1 MKRLNVSD
9 LIDQTPIKHSIRE
22 TDTEYVEEV
31 ADGEFALDVERIVAD
46 VLNSG
51 ARVAPDLRIDDRD
64 LKEFPNFYE
73 WCFSKDGGN
82 QAPFAKQLAL
92 ATHLMAEWCPRCSH
106 KAFRN
111 IHKIPVNFPAKDF
124 PDKVQFL
131 YHGVCPKCG
140 ARKSELVKSGELN
153 AYVELDV
160 CAGQRCITG
169 DSLVLTSTGYKRIK
183 DLLPNADYGYTDK
196 LSLVHN
202 GKELTYMTKFFR
214 AKAEPLYKVT
224 LRSGLTIIGTKDHPV
239 KTNEGFIKLP
249 DLLGKCVETPIG
261 TNIYGSNVLS
271 NEQLVEYLDYDYIP
285 DCILQA
291 TKDVQLTFL
300 RMIGVEIG
308 KVFRIRNPKMLGDVA
323 LLLRNMGYETT
334 VRSTTMKVSET
345 VYKQTYKYDRCVFVD
360 PYAEEETFDIRVPN
374 GSTFIANGILNHNSG
389 KSAFFNLLVPYLTH
403 KWVKVEKPVET
414 LGLMSSSI
422 LIGTCTAL
430 TWAKAQELLY
440 DPISNA
446 IENSKWFQQYF
457 QLLDDYE
464 ERTGIELYK
473 FKDTFLSFNHKNL
486 ILNTSGPNKRTLR
499 GATRWMCIAE
509 GERVNTQRGLIPI
522 ENVSI
527 GDTVYRGSSSRVVTN
542 KVFTGKKD
550 TVKLTTSNGLTLR
563 LTNDHKVL
571 VLKNGIRTWVKA
583 EDSLGLPIAVT
594 LGSYKNVEPYQFNFV
609 KPSQSNRQELAIQY
623 MIDNPTFQLTDIE
636 NFLGSQ
642 FPGLTAITSKL
653 RKANLLDRK
662 RGLGNYMT
670 YWLLNRDKHTLLQAS
685 GTLRESKQK
694 QNRLSCTIPTK
705 SSYKLGYIIG
715 ALIADGSYN
724 SDVEFSYNTSSQDK
738 LELFLK
744 FFEQLFNV
752 RPNYSNYYLESGTKM
767 YKVHI
772 GVKPIKEFFRHI
784 GLAPAVADTKS
795 IPQFLFES
803 DIKTIRGLLKGL
815 LLHDG
820 MLKHNYIC
828 YSTKSEALANDVL
841 SLLICLGFHTNL
853 VYQDGIHYV
862 EIRNSKDFLKW
873 SKLTASFDKQ
883 KKTTV
888 FNSIKDRKPNYSRE
902 YLLDII
908 PDLFHWSG
916 KYSMFNRPDLITND
930 SAEYVQ
936 YLAKDDLR
944 WLKVTNIEPSS
955 NSNVYDIEVDHK
967 DHTFSVNNI
976 CVHNCII
983 DEIGWFPHGDDN
995 DERERASANEVYV
1008 SLDRSLKTV
1017 RKSTMKLLKEGYD
1030 NIPLA
1035 YGCGIS
1041 SPSSYND
1048 KIMELVRN
1056 FKGSKE
1062 VLVHQAPTWE
1072 MNPLFTKDDFAK
1084 EYQDDPIKAER
1095 DFGANPPMAE
1105 NAWISDVKSLDHL
1118 LVNRWVIDY
1127 QYDHFTNRSGV
1138 DMVFG
1143 KLRSTKAPPTC
1154 PPTVLTIDAGYSNN
1168 SFALAITANDGRG
1181 ANVLAVAEIAPKKGI
1196 TVINYTRT
1204 VKQLLYPLIKAFNVQ
1219 AVGADRWNSLKL
1231 LQDIEEDCHVQTFQY
1246 SLKPTD
1252 FDLVYDYLMED
1263 LPAIK
1268 LPRPEMDLGQI
1279 FVTSDYPH
1287 GFKYKPNSHLYH
1299 QFSTVNVDGRGSVEK
1314 GNGYTDDIL
1323 RAVALGIRTCVLED
1337 TIKKFNLR
1345 GATKQT
1351 KYAIGARSGS
1361 AQATSSSTIG
1371 SKTGSSGGGSFGS
1384 RG

>member
-31 ADGEFALDVERIVAD
+31 ADGEFALDMERIVAD

-92 ATHLMAEWCPRCSH
+92 ATHLMAEYCPRCSH

-169 DSLVLTSTGYKRIK
+169 DSLVLTNIGYRRIK
-183 DLLPNADYGYTDK
+183 DMLPGADYGYTHK

-202 GKELTYMTKFFR
+202 GKALTYMTKFFR

-239 KTNEGFIKLP
+239 KTSEGFIKLP
-249 DLLGKCVETPIG
+249 DLLGKNVETPIG
-261 TNIYGSNVLS
+261 TNVYGSNVLT

-291 TKDVQLTFL
+291 TKEVQLTFL
-300 RMIGVEIG
+300 RMIGVDFG
-308 KVFRIRNPKMLGDVA
+308 NVFRIRNPKMLNDVA

-499 GATRWMCIAE
+499 GATRWI
-509 GERVNTQRGLIPI
+509 
-522 ENVSI
+522 
-527 GDTVYRGSSSRVVTN
+527 
-542 KVFTGKKD
+542 
-550 TVKLTTSNGLTLR
+550 
-563 LTNDHKVL
+563 
-571 VLKNGIRTWVKA
+571 
-583 EDSLGLPIAVT
+583 
-594 LGSYKNVEPYQFNFV
+594 
-609 KPSQSNRQELAIQY
+609 
-623 MIDNPTFQLTDIE
+623 
-636 NFLGSQ
+636 
-642 FPGLTAITSKL
+642 
-653 RKANLLDRK
+653 
-662 RGLGNYMT
+662 
-670 YWLLNRDKHTLLQAS
+670 
-685 GTLRESKQK
+685 
-694 QNRLSCTIPTK
+694 
-705 SSYKLGYIIG
+705 
-715 ALIADGSYN
+715 
-724 SDVEFSYNTSSQDK
+724 
-738 LELFLK
+738 
-744 FFEQLFNV
+744 
-752 RPNYSNYYLESGTKM
+752 
-767 YKVHI
+767 
-772 GVKPIKEFFRHI
+772 
-784 GLAPAVADTKS
+784 
-795 IPQFLFES
+795 
-803 DIKTIRGLLKGL
+803 
-815 LLHDG
+815 
-820 MLKHNYIC
+820 
-828 YSTKSEALANDVL
+828 
-841 SLLICLGFHTNL
+841 
-853 VYQDGIHYV
+853 
-862 EIRNSKDFLKW
+862 
-873 SKLTASFDKQ
+873 
-883 KKTTV
+883 
-888 FNSIKDRKPNYSRE
+888 
-902 YLLDII
+902 
-908 PDLFHWSG
+908 
-916 KYSMFNRPDLITND
+916 
-930 SAEYVQ
+930 
-936 YLAKDDLR
+936 
-944 WLKVTNIEPSS
+944 
-955 NSNVYDIEVDHK
+955 
-967 DHTFSVNNI
+967 SV
-976 CVHNCII
+976 I

-1030 NIPLA
+1030 SIPLA

-1118 LVNRWVIDY
+1118 MVNRWVIDY

-1337 TIKKFNLR
+1337 TIKKFNLK

-1351 KYAIGARSGS
+1351 RYAIGARSGS

>member
-31 ADGEFALDVERIVAD
+31 ADGEFALDMERIVAD

-169 DSLVLTSTGYKRIK
+169 DSLVLTATGYKRIK
-183 DLLPNADYGYTDK
+183 DLLPGADYGYTDK

-202 GKELTYMTKFFR
+202 GKALTYMTKFFR

-239 KTNEGFIKLP
+239 KTSEGFIKLP
-249 DLLGKCVETPIG
+249 DLLGKYVETPIG
-261 TNIYGSNVLS
+261 TDVYGSNVLS

-308 KVFRIRNPKMLGDVA
+308 KVFRIRNHKMLNDVA

-345 VYKQTYKYDRCVFVD
+345 IYKQTYKYDRCVFVD
-360 PYAEEETFDIRVPN
+360 PYAEEETYDIRVPN

-499 GATRWMCIAE
+499 GATRWI
-509 GERVNTQRGLIPI
+509 
-522 ENVSI
+522 
-527 GDTVYRGSSSRVVTN
+527 
-542 KVFTGKKD
+542 
-550 TVKLTTSNGLTLR
+550 
-563 LTNDHKVL
+563 
-571 VLKNGIRTWVKA
+571 
-583 EDSLGLPIAVT
+583 
-594 LGSYKNVEPYQFNFV
+594 
-609 KPSQSNRQELAIQY
+609 
-623 MIDNPTFQLTDIE
+623 
-636 NFLGSQ
+636 
-642 FPGLTAITSKL
+642 
-653 RKANLLDRK
+653 
-662 RGLGNYMT
+662 
-670 YWLLNRDKHTLLQAS
+670 
-685 GTLRESKQK
+685 
-694 QNRLSCTIPTK
+694 
-705 SSYKLGYIIG
+705 
-715 ALIADGSYN
+715 
-724 SDVEFSYNTSSQDK
+724 
-738 LELFLK
+738 
-744 FFEQLFNV
+744 
-752 RPNYSNYYLESGTKM
+752 
-767 YKVHI
+767 
-772 GVKPIKEFFRHI
+772 
-784 GLAPAVADTKS
+784 
-795 IPQFLFES
+795 
-803 DIKTIRGLLKGL
+803 
-815 LLHDG
+815 
-820 MLKHNYIC
+820 
-828 YSTKSEALANDVL
+828 
-841 SLLICLGFHTNL
+841 
-853 VYQDGIHYV
+853 
-862 EIRNSKDFLKW
+862 
-873 SKLTASFDKQ
+873 
-883 KKTTV
+883 
-888 FNSIKDRKPNYSRE
+888 
-902 YLLDII
+902 
-908 PDLFHWSG
+908 
-916 KYSMFNRPDLITND
+916 
-930 SAEYVQ
+930 
-936 YLAKDDLR
+936 
-944 WLKVTNIEPSS
+944 
-955 NSNVYDIEVDHK
+955 
-967 DHTFSVNNI
+967 SV
-976 CVHNCII
+976 I

-1072 MNPLFTKDDFAK
+1072 MNPLFTKEDFAK

-1337 TIKKFNLR
+1337 TIKKFNLK

-1351 KYAIGARSGS
+1351 RYAIGARSGS

>member
-1 MKRLNVSD
+1 
-9 LIDQTPIKHSIRE
+9 
-22 TDTEYVEEV
+22 
-31 ADGEFALDVERIVAD
+31 
-46 VLNSG
+46 
-51 ARVAPDLRIDDRD
+51 
-64 LKEFPNFYE
+64 
-73 WCFSKDGGN
+73 
-82 QAPFAKQLAL
+82 
-92 ATHLMAEWCPRCSH
+92 MA
-106 KAFRN
+106 
-111 IHKIPVNFPAKDF
+111 FPAKDF

-131 YHGVCPKCG
+131 HYGVCPNCG
-140 ARKSELVKSGELN
+140 ARKSELVASGELN

-160 CAGQRCITG
+160 CAGQR
-169 DSLVLTSTGYKRIK
+169 
-183 DLLPNADYGYTDK
+183 
-196 LSLVHN
+196 
-202 GKELTYMTKFFR
+202 
-214 AKAEPLYKVT
+214 
-224 LRSGLTIIGTKDHPV
+224 
-239 KTNEGFIKLP
+239 
-249 DLLGKCVETPIG
+249 
-261 TNIYGSNVLS
+261 
-271 NEQLVEYLDYDYIP
+271 
-285 DCILQA
+285 
-291 TKDVQLTFL
+291 
-300 RMIGVEIG
+300 
-308 KVFRIRNPKMLGDVA
+308 
-323 LLLRNMGYETT
+323 
-334 VRSTTMKVSET
+334 
-345 VYKQTYKYDRCVFVD
+345 
-360 PYAEEETFDIRVPN
+360 
-374 GSTFIANGILNHNSG
+374 SG

-403 KWVKVEKPVET
+403 KWLKVEKPVET

-440 DPISNA
+440 EPISNA
-446 IENSKWFQQYF
+446 IENSRWFQQYF

-473 FKDTFLSFNHKNL
+473 FKDTFLSFSHKNL

-499 GATRWMCIAE
+499 GSTRW
-509 GERVNTQRGLIPI
+509 L
-522 ENVSI
+522 SI
-527 GDTVYRGSSSRVVTN
+527 T
-542 KVFTGKKD
+542 
-550 TVKLTTSNGLTLR
+550 
-563 LTNDHKVL
+563 
-571 VLKNGIRTWVKA
+571 
-583 EDSLGLPIAVT
+583 
-594 LGSYKNVEPYQFNFV
+594 
-609 KPSQSNRQELAIQY
+609 
-623 MIDNPTFQLTDIE
+623 
-636 NFLGSQ
+636 
-642 FPGLTAITSKL
+642 
-653 RKANLLDRK
+653 
-662 RGLGNYMT
+662 
-670 YWLLNRDKHTLLQAS
+670 
-685 GTLRESKQK
+685 
-694 QNRLSCTIPTK
+694 
-705 SSYKLGYIIG
+705 
-715 ALIADGSYN
+715 
-724 SDVEFSYNTSSQDK
+724 
-738 LELFLK
+738 
-744 FFEQLFNV
+744 
-752 RPNYSNYYLESGTKM
+752 
-767 YKVHI
+767 
-772 GVKPIKEFFRHI
+772 
-784 GLAPAVADTKS
+784 
-795 IPQFLFES
+795 
-803 DIKTIRGLLKGL
+803 
-815 LLHDG
+815 
-820 MLKHNYIC
+820 
-828 YSTKSEALANDVL
+828 
-841 SLLICLGFHTNL
+841 
-853 VYQDGIHYV
+853 
-862 EIRNSKDFLKW
+862 
-873 SKLTASFDKQ
+873 
-883 KKTTV
+883 
-888 FNSIKDRKPNYSRE
+888 
-902 YLLDII
+902 
-908 PDLFHWSG
+908 
-916 KYSMFNRPDLITND
+916 
-930 SAEYVQ
+930 
-936 YLAKDDLR
+936 
-944 WLKVTNIEPSS
+944 
-955 NSNVYDIEVDHK
+955 
-967 DHTFSVNNI
+967 
-976 CVHNCII
+976 

-1017 RKSTMKLLKEGYD
+1017 RKTGLKLLQSGYD

-1035 YGCGIS
+1035 YGCSIS

-1072 MNPLFTKDDFAK
+1072 MNPLFTKEDFAK

-1231 LQDIEEDCHVQTFQY
+1231 LQDIEEDCGVQTFQY

-1351 KYAIGARSGS
+1351 RYAIGARSGS

-1371 SKTGSSGGGSFGS
+1371 SKTSSSGSGSFGS

>member
-31 ADGEFALDVERIVAD
+31 ADGEFALDMERIVAD

-169 DSLVLTSTGYKRIK
+169 DSLVLTATGYKRIK
-183 DLLPNADYGYTDK
+183 DLLPGADYGYTDK

-202 GKELTYMTKFFR
+202 GKALTYMTKFFR

-239 KTNEGFIKLP
+239 KTSEGFIKLP
-249 DLLGKCVETPIG
+249 DLLGKYVETPIG
-261 TNIYGSNVLS
+261 TDVYGSNVLS

-308 KVFRIRNPKMLGDVA
+308 KVFRIRNHKMLNDVA

-345 VYKQTYKYDRCVFVD
+345 IYKQTYKYDRCVFVD
-360 PYAEEETFDIRVPN
+360 PYAEEETYDIRVPN

-499 GATRWMCIAE
+499 GATRWI
-509 GERVNTQRGLIPI
+509 
-522 ENVSI
+522 
-527 GDTVYRGSSSRVVTN
+527 
-542 KVFTGKKD
+542 
-550 TVKLTTSNGLTLR
+550 
-563 LTNDHKVL
+563 
-571 VLKNGIRTWVKA
+571 
-583 EDSLGLPIAVT
+583 
-594 LGSYKNVEPYQFNFV
+594 
-609 KPSQSNRQELAIQY
+609 
-623 MIDNPTFQLTDIE
+623 
-636 NFLGSQ
+636 
-642 FPGLTAITSKL
+642 
-653 RKANLLDRK
+653 
-662 RGLGNYMT
+662 
-670 YWLLNRDKHTLLQAS
+670 
-685 GTLRESKQK
+685 
-694 QNRLSCTIPTK
+694 
-705 SSYKLGYIIG
+705 
-715 ALIADGSYN
+715 
-724 SDVEFSYNTSSQDK
+724 
-738 LELFLK
+738 
-744 FFEQLFNV
+744 
-752 RPNYSNYYLESGTKM
+752 
-767 YKVHI
+767 
-772 GVKPIKEFFRHI
+772 
-784 GLAPAVADTKS
+784 
-795 IPQFLFES
+795 
-803 DIKTIRGLLKGL
+803 
-815 LLHDG
+815 
-820 MLKHNYIC
+820 
-828 YSTKSEALANDVL
+828 
-841 SLLICLGFHTNL
+841 
-853 VYQDGIHYV
+853 
-862 EIRNSKDFLKW
+862 
-873 SKLTASFDKQ
+873 
-883 KKTTV
+883 
-888 FNSIKDRKPNYSRE
+888 
-902 YLLDII
+902 
-908 PDLFHWSG
+908 
-916 KYSMFNRPDLITND
+916 
-930 SAEYVQ
+930 
-936 YLAKDDLR
+936 
-944 WLKVTNIEPSS
+944 
-955 NSNVYDIEVDHK
+955 
-967 DHTFSVNNI
+967 SV
-976 CVHNCII
+976 I

-1268 LPRPEMDLGQI
+1268 LPRPEMELGQI

-1337 TIKKFNLR
+1337 TIKKFNLK

-1351 KYAIGARSGS
+1351 RYAIGARSGS

>member
-22 TDTEYVEEV
+22 TDTEYVEEIS
-31 ADGEFALDVERIVAD
+31 DGEFALDMERIVAD

-92 ATHLMAEWCPRCSH
+92 ATHLMAEYCPRCSH

-160 CAGQRCITG
+160 CAGQR
-169 DSLVLTSTGYKRIK
+169 
-183 DLLPNADYGYTDK
+183 
-196 LSLVHN
+196 
-202 GKELTYMTKFFR
+202 
-214 AKAEPLYKVT
+214 
-224 LRSGLTIIGTKDHPV
+224 
-239 KTNEGFIKLP
+239 
-249 DLLGKCVETPIG
+249 
-261 TNIYGSNVLS
+261 
-271 NEQLVEYLDYDYIP
+271 
-285 DCILQA
+285 
-291 TKDVQLTFL
+291 
-300 RMIGVEIG
+300 
-308 KVFRIRNPKMLGDVA
+308 
-323 LLLRNMGYETT
+323 
-334 VRSTTMKVSET
+334 
-345 VYKQTYKYDRCVFVD
+345 
-360 PYAEEETFDIRVPN
+360 
-374 GSTFIANGILNHNSG
+374 SG

-499 GATRWMCIAE
+499 GSTRWLCIAE

-550 TVKLTTSNGLTLR
+550 TVKLTTSNGLTIN
-563 LTNDHKVL
+563 LTSDHRVL
-571 VLKNGIRTWVKA
+571 VLKNGKRTWVKA
-583 EDSLGLPIAVT
+583 EDSLGLPVAIS
-594 LGSYKNVEPYQFNFV
+594 LGTYKDVAPYQFNFV
-609 KPSQSNRQELAIQY
+609 KPDQNNRQELAIY
-623 MIDNPTFQLTDIE
+623 MIDNQTFQLADIE

-694 QNRLSCTIPTK
+694 QRRLSCTIPTK
-705 SSYKLGYIIG
+705 SSYKLGYVIG

-738 LELFLK
+738 VELFLK
-744 FFEQLFNV
+744 FFEELFNV
-752 RPNYSNYYLESGTKM
+752 RPNYSNYYLESGVKM

-772 GVKPIKEFFRHI
+772 GVKPIKDFFRHI
-784 GLAPAVADTKS
+784 GLSPAVANTKF
-795 IPQFLFES
+795 IPQFLFET
-803 DIKTIRGLLKGL
+803 DIKSIRGLLKGL
-815 LLHDG
+815 FLHDG
-820 MLKHNYIC
+820 MIKHNYIS
-828 YSTKSEALANDVL
+828 YSTKSEVLANDVL
-841 SLLICLGFHTNL
+841 SLLTCLGFHTNL
-853 VYQDGIHYV
+853 VQDDDDLYYV

-888 FNSIKDRKPNYSRE
+888 FNSIKDKKPNYSRE

-916 KYSMFNRPDLITND
+916 KYSMFNRPDLIANEHAD
-930 SAEYVQ
+930 YVQ

-944 WLKVTNIEPSS
+944 WLKVTSIEPSS
-955 NSNVYDIEVDHK
+955 NTNVYDIEVDHK

-983 DEIGWFPHGDDN
+983 DEIGWFPHGDDS

-1351 KYAIGARSGS
+1351 RYAIGARSGS

>member
-31 ADGEFALDVERIVAD
+31 AEGEYALDMERIVAD

-92 ATHLMAEWCPRCSH
+92 ATHLMAEYCPRCSH

-169 DSLVLTSTGYKRIK
+169 DSLVLTATGYKRIR
-183 DLLPNADYGYTDK
+183 DMLPGADYGYTHK

-202 GKELTYMTKFFR
+202 GTALTYMTKFFR
-214 AKAEPLYKVT
+214 AKAEPLYKIT

-239 KTNEGFIKLP
+239 KTSEGFIKLP
-249 DLLGKCVETPIG
+249 DLLGKSVETPIG
-261 TNIYGSNVLS
+261 TNVYGHNVLT
-271 NEQLVEYLDYDYIP
+271 NEQLVEYLDYEYIP

-291 TKDVQLTFL
+291 TKEVQLTFL
-300 RMIGVEIG
+300 RMIGVEFG
-308 KVFRIRNPKMLGDVA
+308 KVFRIRNPKMLNDVA

-360 PYAEEETFDIRVPN
+360 PYAEEETYDIRVPN

-499 GATRWMCIAE
+499 GATRW
-509 GERVNTQRGLIPI
+509 
-522 ENVSI
+522 VS
-527 GDTVYRGSSSRVVTN
+527 
-542 KVFTGKKD
+542 
-550 TVKLTTSNGLTLR
+550 
-563 LTNDHKVL
+563 
-571 VLKNGIRTWVKA
+571 
-583 EDSLGLPIAVT
+583 
-594 LGSYKNVEPYQFNFV
+594 
-609 KPSQSNRQELAIQY
+609 
-623 MIDNPTFQLTDIE
+623 
-636 NFLGSQ
+636 
-642 FPGLTAITSKL
+642 
-653 RKANLLDRK
+653 
-662 RGLGNYMT
+662 
-670 YWLLNRDKHTLLQAS
+670 
-685 GTLRESKQK
+685 
-694 QNRLSCTIPTK
+694 
-705 SSYKLGYIIG
+705 
-715 ALIADGSYN
+715 
-724 SDVEFSYNTSSQDK
+724 
-738 LELFLK
+738 
-744 FFEQLFNV
+744 
-752 RPNYSNYYLESGTKM
+752 
-767 YKVHI
+767 
-772 GVKPIKEFFRHI
+772 
-784 GLAPAVADTKS
+784 
-795 IPQFLFES
+795 
-803 DIKTIRGLLKGL
+803 
-815 LLHDG
+815 
-820 MLKHNYIC
+820 
-828 YSTKSEALANDVL
+828 
-841 SLLICLGFHTNL
+841 
-853 VYQDGIHYV
+853 
-862 EIRNSKDFLKW
+862 
-873 SKLTASFDKQ
+873 
-883 KKTTV
+883 
-888 FNSIKDRKPNYSRE
+888 
-902 YLLDII
+902 
-908 PDLFHWSG
+908 
-916 KYSMFNRPDLITND
+916 
-930 SAEYVQ
+930 
-936 YLAKDDLR
+936 
-944 WLKVTNIEPSS
+944 
-955 NSNVYDIEVDHK
+955 
-967 DHTFSVNNI
+967 
-976 CVHNCII
+976 II

-1337 TIKKFNLR
+1337 TIKKYNLK

-1351 KYAIGARSGS
+1351 RYAIGARSGS

-1371 SKTGSSGGGSFGS
+1371 SKTSSSGSGSFGS

>member
-31 ADGEFALDVERIVAD
+31 AEGEYALDMERIVAD

-92 ATHLMAEWCPRCSH
+92 ATHLMAEYCPRCSH

-160 CAGQRCITG
+160 CAGQR
-169 DSLVLTSTGYKRIK
+169 
-183 DLLPNADYGYTDK
+183 
-196 LSLVHN
+196 
-202 GKELTYMTKFFR
+202 
-214 AKAEPLYKVT
+214 
-224 LRSGLTIIGTKDHPV
+224 
-239 KTNEGFIKLP
+239 
-249 DLLGKCVETPIG
+249 
-261 TNIYGSNVLS
+261 
-271 NEQLVEYLDYDYIP
+271 
-285 DCILQA
+285 
-291 TKDVQLTFL
+291 
-300 RMIGVEIG
+300 
-308 KVFRIRNPKMLGDVA
+308 
-323 LLLRNMGYETT
+323 
-334 VRSTTMKVSET
+334 
-345 VYKQTYKYDRCVFVD
+345 
-360 PYAEEETFDIRVPN
+360 
-374 GSTFIANGILNHNSG
+374 SG

-499 GATRWMCIAE
+499 GATRWI
-509 GERVNTQRGLIPI
+509 
-522 ENVSI
+522 
-527 GDTVYRGSSSRVVTN
+527 
-542 KVFTGKKD
+542 
-550 TVKLTTSNGLTLR
+550 
-563 LTNDHKVL
+563 
-571 VLKNGIRTWVKA
+571 
-583 EDSLGLPIAVT
+583 
-594 LGSYKNVEPYQFNFV
+594 
-609 KPSQSNRQELAIQY
+609 
-623 MIDNPTFQLTDIE
+623 
-636 NFLGSQ
+636 
-642 FPGLTAITSKL
+642 
-653 RKANLLDRK
+653 
-662 RGLGNYMT
+662 
-670 YWLLNRDKHTLLQAS
+670 
-685 GTLRESKQK
+685 
-694 QNRLSCTIPTK
+694 
-705 SSYKLGYIIG
+705 
-715 ALIADGSYN
+715 
-724 SDVEFSYNTSSQDK
+724 
-738 LELFLK
+738 
-744 FFEQLFNV
+744 
-752 RPNYSNYYLESGTKM
+752 
-767 YKVHI
+767 
-772 GVKPIKEFFRHI
+772 
-784 GLAPAVADTKS
+784 
-795 IPQFLFES
+795 
-803 DIKTIRGLLKGL
+803 
-815 LLHDG
+815 
-820 MLKHNYIC
+820 
-828 YSTKSEALANDVL
+828 
-841 SLLICLGFHTNL
+841 
-853 VYQDGIHYV
+853 
-862 EIRNSKDFLKW
+862 
-873 SKLTASFDKQ
+873 
-883 KKTTV
+883 
-888 FNSIKDRKPNYSRE
+888 
-902 YLLDII
+902 
-908 PDLFHWSG
+908 
-916 KYSMFNRPDLITND
+916 
-930 SAEYVQ
+930 
-936 YLAKDDLR
+936 
-944 WLKVTNIEPSS
+944 
-955 NSNVYDIEVDHK
+955 
-967 DHTFSVNNI
+967 SV
-976 CVHNCII
+976 I

-1030 NIPLA
+1030 SIPLA

-1072 MNPLFTKDDFAK
+1072 MNPLFTKEDFAK

-1337 TIKKFNLR
+1337 TIKKFNLK

-1351 KYAIGARSGS
+1351 RYAIGARSGS

>member
-31 ADGEFALDVERIVAD
+31 ADGEFALDMERIVAD

-92 ATHLMAEWCPRCSH
+92 ATHLMAEYCPRCSH

-169 DSLVLTSTGYKRIK
+169 DSLVLTATGYKRIK
-183 DLLPNADYGYTDK
+183 DLLPNADYGYTEK

-214 AKAEPLYKVT
+214 AKAEPLYKIT

-249 DLLGKCVETPIG
+249 DLLGKNVETPIG
-261 TNIYGSNVLS
+261 TNVYGSNVLT

-308 KVFRIRNPKMLGDVA
+308 NVFRIRNSKMLNDVA
-323 LLLRNMGYETT
+323 LLLHNMGYETT

-345 VYKQTYKYDRCVFVD
+345 IYKQTYKYDRCVFVD
-360 PYAEEETFDIRVPN
+360 PYAEEETYDIRVPN

-499 GATRWMCIAE
+499 GATRWI
-509 GERVNTQRGLIPI
+509 
-522 ENVSI
+522 
-527 GDTVYRGSSSRVVTN
+527 
-542 KVFTGKKD
+542 
-550 TVKLTTSNGLTLR
+550 
-563 LTNDHKVL
+563 
-571 VLKNGIRTWVKA
+571 
-583 EDSLGLPIAVT
+583 
-594 LGSYKNVEPYQFNFV
+594 
-609 KPSQSNRQELAIQY
+609 
-623 MIDNPTFQLTDIE
+623 
-636 NFLGSQ
+636 
-642 FPGLTAITSKL
+642 
-653 RKANLLDRK
+653 
-662 RGLGNYMT
+662 
-670 YWLLNRDKHTLLQAS
+670 
-685 GTLRESKQK
+685 
-694 QNRLSCTIPTK
+694 
-705 SSYKLGYIIG
+705 
-715 ALIADGSYN
+715 
-724 SDVEFSYNTSSQDK
+724 
-738 LELFLK
+738 
-744 FFEQLFNV
+744 
-752 RPNYSNYYLESGTKM
+752 
-767 YKVHI
+767 
-772 GVKPIKEFFRHI
+772 
-784 GLAPAVADTKS
+784 
-795 IPQFLFES
+795 
-803 DIKTIRGLLKGL
+803 
-815 LLHDG
+815 
-820 MLKHNYIC
+820 
-828 YSTKSEALANDVL
+828 
-841 SLLICLGFHTNL
+841 
-853 VYQDGIHYV
+853 
-862 EIRNSKDFLKW
+862 
-873 SKLTASFDKQ
+873 
-883 KKTTV
+883 
-888 FNSIKDRKPNYSRE
+888 
-902 YLLDII
+902 
-908 PDLFHWSG
+908 
-916 KYSMFNRPDLITND
+916 
-930 SAEYVQ
+930 
-936 YLAKDDLR
+936 
-944 WLKVTNIEPSS
+944 
-955 NSNVYDIEVDHK
+955 
-967 DHTFSVNNI
+967 SV
-976 CVHNCII
+976 I

-1030 NIPLA
+1030 SIPLA

-1337 TIKKFNLR
+1337 TIKKFNLK

-1351 KYAIGARSGS
+1351 RYAIGARSGS

>member
-31 ADGEFALDVERIVAD
+31 ADGEFALDMERIVAD

-92 ATHLMAEWCPRCSH
+92 ATHLLAEYCPRCSH

-111 IHKIPVNFPAKDF
+111 IHKIPVAFPAKDF

-131 YHGVCPKCG
+131 HYGVCPNCG
-140 ARKSELVKSGELN
+140 ARKSELVANGELN

-160 CAGQRCITG
+160 CAGQRCIIG
-169 DSLVLTSTGYKRIK
+169 DSLVLTNIGYRRIK
-183 DLLPNADYGYTDK
+183 DMLPGADYGYTHK

-202 GKELTYMTKFFR
+202 GKALTYMTKFFR
-214 AKAEPLYKVT
+214 AKAEPLYKIT

-239 KTNEGFIKLP
+239 KTSEGFIKLP
-249 DLLGKCVETPIG
+249 DLLGKNVETPIG
-261 TNIYGSNVLS
+261 TNVYGSNVLT

-291 TKDVQLTFL
+291 TKEVQLTFL
-300 RMIGVEIG
+300 RMIGVDFG
-308 KVFRIRNPKMLGDVA
+308 NVFRIRNPKMLNDVA

-403 KWVKVEKPVET
+403 KWLKVEKPVET

-440 DPISNA
+440 EPISNA
-446 IENSKWFQQYF
+446 IENSRWFQQYF

-473 FKDTFLSFNHKNL
+473 FKDTFLSFSHKNL

-499 GATRWMCIAE
+499 GSTRW
-509 GERVNTQRGLIPI
+509 L
-522 ENVSI
+522 SI
-527 GDTVYRGSSSRVVTN
+527 T
-542 KVFTGKKD
+542 
-550 TVKLTTSNGLTLR
+550 
-563 LTNDHKVL
+563 
-571 VLKNGIRTWVKA
+571 
-583 EDSLGLPIAVT
+583 
-594 LGSYKNVEPYQFNFV
+594 
-609 KPSQSNRQELAIQY
+609 
-623 MIDNPTFQLTDIE
+623 
-636 NFLGSQ
+636 
-642 FPGLTAITSKL
+642 
-653 RKANLLDRK
+653 
-662 RGLGNYMT
+662 
-670 YWLLNRDKHTLLQAS
+670 
-685 GTLRESKQK
+685 
-694 QNRLSCTIPTK
+694 
-705 SSYKLGYIIG
+705 
-715 ALIADGSYN
+715 
-724 SDVEFSYNTSSQDK
+724 
-738 LELFLK
+738 
-744 FFEQLFNV
+744 
-752 RPNYSNYYLESGTKM
+752 
-767 YKVHI
+767 
-772 GVKPIKEFFRHI
+772 
-784 GLAPAVADTKS
+784 
-795 IPQFLFES
+795 
-803 DIKTIRGLLKGL
+803 
-815 LLHDG
+815 
-820 MLKHNYIC
+820 
-828 YSTKSEALANDVL
+828 
-841 SLLICLGFHTNL
+841 
-853 VYQDGIHYV
+853 
-862 EIRNSKDFLKW
+862 
-873 SKLTASFDKQ
+873 
-883 KKTTV
+883 
-888 FNSIKDRKPNYSRE
+888 
-902 YLLDII
+902 
-908 PDLFHWSG
+908 
-916 KYSMFNRPDLITND
+916 
-930 SAEYVQ
+930 
-936 YLAKDDLR
+936 
-944 WLKVTNIEPSS
+944 
-955 NSNVYDIEVDHK
+955 
-967 DHTFSVNNI
+967 
-976 CVHNCII
+976 

-1017 RKSTMKLLKEGYD
+1017 RKTGLKLLQSGYD

-1035 YGCGIS
+1035 YGCSIS

-1072 MNPLFTKDDFAK
+1072 MNPLFTKEDFAK

-1337 TIKKFNLR
+1337 TIKKFNLK

-1351 KYAIGARSGS
+1351 RYAIGARSGS

>member
-31 ADGEFALDVERIVAD
+31 ADGEFALDMERIVAD

-92 ATHLMAEWCPRCSH
+92 ATHLMAEYCPRCSH

-160 CAGQRCITG
+160 CAGQR
-169 DSLVLTSTGYKRIK
+169 
-183 DLLPNADYGYTDK
+183 
-196 LSLVHN
+196 
-202 GKELTYMTKFFR
+202 
-214 AKAEPLYKVT
+214 
-224 LRSGLTIIGTKDHPV
+224 
-239 KTNEGFIKLP
+239 
-249 DLLGKCVETPIG
+249 
-261 TNIYGSNVLS
+261 
-271 NEQLVEYLDYDYIP
+271 
-285 DCILQA
+285 
-291 TKDVQLTFL
+291 
-300 RMIGVEIG
+300 
-308 KVFRIRNPKMLGDVA
+308 
-323 LLLRNMGYETT
+323 
-334 VRSTTMKVSET
+334 
-345 VYKQTYKYDRCVFVD
+345 
-360 PYAEEETFDIRVPN
+360 
-374 GSTFIANGILNHNSG
+374 SG

-499 GATRWMCIAE
+499 GATRWI
-509 GERVNTQRGLIPI
+509 
-522 ENVSI
+522 
-527 GDTVYRGSSSRVVTN
+527 
-542 KVFTGKKD
+542 
-550 TVKLTTSNGLTLR
+550 
-563 LTNDHKVL
+563 
-571 VLKNGIRTWVKA
+571 
-583 EDSLGLPIAVT
+583 
-594 LGSYKNVEPYQFNFV
+594 
-609 KPSQSNRQELAIQY
+609 
-623 MIDNPTFQLTDIE
+623 
-636 NFLGSQ
+636 
-642 FPGLTAITSKL
+642 
-653 RKANLLDRK
+653 
-662 RGLGNYMT
+662 
-670 YWLLNRDKHTLLQAS
+670 
-685 GTLRESKQK
+685 
-694 QNRLSCTIPTK
+694 
-705 SSYKLGYIIG
+705 
-715 ALIADGSYN
+715 
-724 SDVEFSYNTSSQDK
+724 
-738 LELFLK
+738 
-744 FFEQLFNV
+744 
-752 RPNYSNYYLESGTKM
+752 
-767 YKVHI
+767 
-772 GVKPIKEFFRHI
+772 
-784 GLAPAVADTKS
+784 
-795 IPQFLFES
+795 
-803 DIKTIRGLLKGL
+803 
-815 LLHDG
+815 
-820 MLKHNYIC
+820 
-828 YSTKSEALANDVL
+828 
-841 SLLICLGFHTNL
+841 
-853 VYQDGIHYV
+853 
-862 EIRNSKDFLKW
+862 
-873 SKLTASFDKQ
+873 
-883 KKTTV
+883 
-888 FNSIKDRKPNYSRE
+888 
-902 YLLDII
+902 
-908 PDLFHWSG
+908 
-916 KYSMFNRPDLITND
+916 
-930 SAEYVQ
+930 
-936 YLAKDDLR
+936 
-944 WLKVTNIEPSS
+944 
-955 NSNVYDIEVDHK
+955 
-967 DHTFSVNNI
+967 SV
-976 CVHNCII
+976 I

-1030 NIPLA
+1030 SIPLA

-1072 MNPLFTKDDFAK
+1072 MNPLFTKEDFAK

-1337 TIKKFNLR
+1337 TIKKFNLK

-1351 KYAIGARSGS
+1351 RYAIGARSGS

>member
-31 ADGEFALDVERIVAD
+31 ADGEFALDMERIVAD

-92 ATHLMAEWCPRCSH
+92 ATHLMAEYCPRCSH

-169 DSLVLTSTGYKRIK
+169 DSLVLTNIGYRRIK
-183 DLLPNADYGYTDK
+183 DMLPGADYGYTHK

-202 GKELTYMTKFFR
+202 GKALTYMTKFFR

-239 KTNEGFIKLP
+239 KTSEGFIKLP
-249 DLLGKCVETPIG
+249 DLLGKNVETPIG
-261 TNIYGSNVLS
+261 TNVYGSNVLT
-271 NEQLVEYLDYDYIP
+271 NEQLVEYLDYDHIP

-291 TKDVQLTFL
+291 TKEVQLTFL
-300 RMIGVEIG
+300 RMIGVDFG
-308 KVFRIRNPKMLGDVA
+308 NVFRIRNPKMLNDVA

-345 VYKQTYKYDRCVFVD
+345 IYKQTYKYDRCIFVD
-360 PYAEEETFDIRVPN
+360 PYVEEETFDIRVPN

-499 GATRWMCIAE
+499 GATRW
-509 GERVNTQRGLIPI
+509 
-522 ENVSI
+522 VS
-527 GDTVYRGSSSRVVTN
+527 
-542 KVFTGKKD
+542 
-550 TVKLTTSNGLTLR
+550 
-563 LTNDHKVL
+563 
-571 VLKNGIRTWVKA
+571 
-583 EDSLGLPIAVT
+583 
-594 LGSYKNVEPYQFNFV
+594 
-609 KPSQSNRQELAIQY
+609 
-623 MIDNPTFQLTDIE
+623 
-636 NFLGSQ
+636 
-642 FPGLTAITSKL
+642 
-653 RKANLLDRK
+653 
-662 RGLGNYMT
+662 
-670 YWLLNRDKHTLLQAS
+670 
-685 GTLRESKQK
+685 
-694 QNRLSCTIPTK
+694 
-705 SSYKLGYIIG
+705 
-715 ALIADGSYN
+715 
-724 SDVEFSYNTSSQDK
+724 
-738 LELFLK
+738 
-744 FFEQLFNV
+744 
-752 RPNYSNYYLESGTKM
+752 
-767 YKVHI
+767 
-772 GVKPIKEFFRHI
+772 
-784 GLAPAVADTKS
+784 
-795 IPQFLFES
+795 
-803 DIKTIRGLLKGL
+803 
-815 LLHDG
+815 
-820 MLKHNYIC
+820 
-828 YSTKSEALANDVL
+828 
-841 SLLICLGFHTNL
+841 
-853 VYQDGIHYV
+853 
-862 EIRNSKDFLKW
+862 
-873 SKLTASFDKQ
+873 
-883 KKTTV
+883 
-888 FNSIKDRKPNYSRE
+888 
-902 YLLDII
+902 
-908 PDLFHWSG
+908 
-916 KYSMFNRPDLITND
+916 
-930 SAEYVQ
+930 
-936 YLAKDDLR
+936 
-944 WLKVTNIEPSS
+944 
-955 NSNVYDIEVDHK
+955 
-967 DHTFSVNNI
+967 
-976 CVHNCII
+976 II

-1072 MNPLFTKDDFAK
+1072 MNPLFTKEDFAK

-1337 TIKKFNLR
+1337 TIKKFNLK

-1351 KYAIGARSGS
+1351 RYAIGARSGS

>member
-9 LIDQTPIKHSIRE
+9 LIDQTPIKHNIRE

-31 ADGEFALDVERIVAD
+31 ADGEYALDMERIVAD

-92 ATHLMAEWCPRCSH
+92 ATHLLAEYCPRCSH

-111 IHKIPVNFPAKDF
+111 IHKIPVAFPAKDF

-131 YHGVCPKCG
+131 HYGVCPNCG
-140 ARKSELVKSGELN
+140 ARKSELVANGELN

-183 DLLPNADYGYTDK
+183 NLYPNANYGYTNK
-196 LSLVHN
+196 LELVHN

-239 KTNEGFIKLP
+239 KTNEGFVKLP
-249 DLLGKCVETPIG
+249 DLLGKLVETPIG
-261 TNIYGSNVLS
+261 TNVYGSNVLT
-271 NEQLVEYLDYDYIP
+271 NEQLVEYLDYDHIP

-291 TKDVQLTFL
+291 TKEVQLTFL
-300 RMIGVEIG
+300 RMIGVDFG
-308 KVFRIRNPKMLGDVA
+308 NVFRIRNPKMLNDVA

-403 KWVKVEKPVET
+403 KWLKVEKPVET

-440 DPISNA
+440 EPISNA
-446 IENSKWFQQYF
+446 IENSRWFQQYF

-473 FKDTFLSFNHKNL
+473 FKDTFLSFSHKNL

-499 GATRWMCIAE
+499 GSTRW
-509 GERVNTQRGLIPI
+509 L
-522 ENVSI
+522 SI
-527 GDTVYRGSSSRVVTN
+527 T
-542 KVFTGKKD
+542 
-550 TVKLTTSNGLTLR
+550 
-563 LTNDHKVL
+563 
-571 VLKNGIRTWVKA
+571 
-583 EDSLGLPIAVT
+583 
-594 LGSYKNVEPYQFNFV
+594 
-609 KPSQSNRQELAIQY
+609 
-623 MIDNPTFQLTDIE
+623 
-636 NFLGSQ
+636 
-642 FPGLTAITSKL
+642 
-653 RKANLLDRK
+653 
-662 RGLGNYMT
+662 
-670 YWLLNRDKHTLLQAS
+670 
-685 GTLRESKQK
+685 
-694 QNRLSCTIPTK
+694 
-705 SSYKLGYIIG
+705 
-715 ALIADGSYN
+715 
-724 SDVEFSYNTSSQDK
+724 
-738 LELFLK
+738 
-744 FFEQLFNV
+744 
-752 RPNYSNYYLESGTKM
+752 
-767 YKVHI
+767 
-772 GVKPIKEFFRHI
+772 
-784 GLAPAVADTKS
+784 
-795 IPQFLFES
+795 
-803 DIKTIRGLLKGL
+803 
-815 LLHDG
+815 
-820 MLKHNYIC
+820 
-828 YSTKSEALANDVL
+828 
-841 SLLICLGFHTNL
+841 
-853 VYQDGIHYV
+853 
-862 EIRNSKDFLKW
+862 
-873 SKLTASFDKQ
+873 
-883 KKTTV
+883 
-888 FNSIKDRKPNYSRE
+888 
-902 YLLDII
+902 
-908 PDLFHWSG
+908 
-916 KYSMFNRPDLITND
+916 
-930 SAEYVQ
+930 
-936 YLAKDDLR
+936 
-944 WLKVTNIEPSS
+944 
-955 NSNVYDIEVDHK
+955 
-967 DHTFSVNNI
+967 
-976 CVHNCII
+976 

-1017 RKSTMKLLKEGYD
+1017 RKTGLKLLQSGYD

-1035 YGCGIS
+1035 YGCSIS

-1072 MNPLFTKDDFAK
+1072 MNPLFTKEDFAK

-1337 TIKKFNLR
+1337 TIKKFNLK

-1351 KYAIGARSGS
+1351 RYAIGARSGS

>member
-31 ADGEFALDVERIVAD
+31 ADGEFALDMERIVAD

-169 DSLVLTSTGYKRIK
+169 DSLVLTATGYKRIK
-183 DLLPNADYGYTDK
+183 DLLPGADYGYTDK

-202 GKELTYMTKFFR
+202 GKALTYMTKFFR

-239 KTNEGFIKLP
+239 KTSEGFIKLP
-249 DLLGKCVETPIG
+249 DLLGKSVETPIG
-261 TNIYGSNVLS
+261 TNVYGSNVLT

-291 TKDVQLTFL
+291 TKEVQLTFL

-308 KVFRIRNPKMLGDVA
+308 KVFRIRNHKMLNDVA

-334 VRSTTMKVSET
+334 IRSTTMRVSEV
-345 VYKQTYKYDRCVFVD
+345 VYKQTYKYDRCLFVE
-360 PYAEEETFDIRVPN
+360 PYAEEETYDIRVPN

-499 GATRWMCIAE
+499 GATRW
-509 GERVNTQRGLIPI
+509 
-522 ENVSI
+522 VS
-527 GDTVYRGSSSRVVTN
+527 
-542 KVFTGKKD
+542 
-550 TVKLTTSNGLTLR
+550 
-563 LTNDHKVL
+563 
-571 VLKNGIRTWVKA
+571 
-583 EDSLGLPIAVT
+583 
-594 LGSYKNVEPYQFNFV
+594 
-609 KPSQSNRQELAIQY
+609 
-623 MIDNPTFQLTDIE
+623 
-636 NFLGSQ
+636 
-642 FPGLTAITSKL
+642 
-653 RKANLLDRK
+653 
-662 RGLGNYMT
+662 
-670 YWLLNRDKHTLLQAS
+670 
-685 GTLRESKQK
+685 
-694 QNRLSCTIPTK
+694 
-705 SSYKLGYIIG
+705 
-715 ALIADGSYN
+715 
-724 SDVEFSYNTSSQDK
+724 
-738 LELFLK
+738 
-744 FFEQLFNV
+744 
-752 RPNYSNYYLESGTKM
+752 
-767 YKVHI
+767 
-772 GVKPIKEFFRHI
+772 
-784 GLAPAVADTKS
+784 
-795 IPQFLFES
+795 
-803 DIKTIRGLLKGL
+803 
-815 LLHDG
+815 
-820 MLKHNYIC
+820 
-828 YSTKSEALANDVL
+828 
-841 SLLICLGFHTNL
+841 
-853 VYQDGIHYV
+853 
-862 EIRNSKDFLKW
+862 
-873 SKLTASFDKQ
+873 
-883 KKTTV
+883 
-888 FNSIKDRKPNYSRE
+888 
-902 YLLDII
+902 
-908 PDLFHWSG
+908 
-916 KYSMFNRPDLITND
+916 
-930 SAEYVQ
+930 
-936 YLAKDDLR
+936 
-944 WLKVTNIEPSS
+944 
-955 NSNVYDIEVDHK
+955 
-967 DHTFSVNNI
+967 
-976 CVHNCII
+976 II

-1030 NIPLA
+1030 SIPLA

-1351 KYAIGARSGS
+1351 RYAIGARSGS

>member
-31 ADGEFALDVERIVAD
+31 AEGEYALDMERIVAD

-92 ATHLMAEWCPRCSH
+92 ATHLLAEYCPRCSH

-111 IHKIPVNFPAKDF
+111 IHKIPVAFPAKDF

-131 YHGVCPKCG
+131 HYGVCPNCG
-140 ARKSELVKSGELN
+140 ARKSELVANGELN

-169 DSLVLTSTGYKRIK
+169 DSLVLTATGYKRIK
-183 DLLPNADYGYTDK
+183 NLYPNADYGYTEK

-214 AKAEPLYKVT
+214 AKAEPLYKIT

-239 KTNEGFIKLP
+239 KTSEGFIKLP
-249 DLLGKCVETPIG
+249 DLLGKNVKTPIG
-261 TNIYGSNVLS
+261 TNVYGSNVLT
-271 NEQLVEYLDYDYIP
+271 NEQLVEYLDYDHIP

-291 TKDVQLTFL
+291 TKEVQLTFL
-300 RMIGVEIG
+300 RMIGVDFG
-308 KVFRIRNPKMLGDVA
+308 NVFRIRNPKMLNDVA

-403 KWVKVEKPVET
+403 KWLKVEKPVET

-440 DPISNA
+440 EPISNA
-446 IENSKWFQQYF
+446 IENSRWFQQYF

-473 FKDTFLSFNHKNL
+473 FKDTFLSFSHKNL

-499 GATRWMCIAE
+499 GSTRW
-509 GERVNTQRGLIPI
+509 L
-522 ENVSI
+522 SI
-527 GDTVYRGSSSRVVTN
+527 T
-542 KVFTGKKD
+542 
-550 TVKLTTSNGLTLR
+550 
-563 LTNDHKVL
+563 
-571 VLKNGIRTWVKA
+571 
-583 EDSLGLPIAVT
+583 
-594 LGSYKNVEPYQFNFV
+594 
-609 KPSQSNRQELAIQY
+609 
-623 MIDNPTFQLTDIE
+623 
-636 NFLGSQ
+636 
-642 FPGLTAITSKL
+642 
-653 RKANLLDRK
+653 
-662 RGLGNYMT
+662 
-670 YWLLNRDKHTLLQAS
+670 
-685 GTLRESKQK
+685 
-694 QNRLSCTIPTK
+694 
-705 SSYKLGYIIG
+705 
-715 ALIADGSYN
+715 
-724 SDVEFSYNTSSQDK
+724 
-738 LELFLK
+738 
-744 FFEQLFNV
+744 
-752 RPNYSNYYLESGTKM
+752 
-767 YKVHI
+767 
-772 GVKPIKEFFRHI
+772 
-784 GLAPAVADTKS
+784 
-795 IPQFLFES
+795 
-803 DIKTIRGLLKGL
+803 
-815 LLHDG
+815 
-820 MLKHNYIC
+820 
-828 YSTKSEALANDVL
+828 
-841 SLLICLGFHTNL
+841 
-853 VYQDGIHYV
+853 
-862 EIRNSKDFLKW
+862 
-873 SKLTASFDKQ
+873 
-883 KKTTV
+883 
-888 FNSIKDRKPNYSRE
+888 
-902 YLLDII
+902 
-908 PDLFHWSG
+908 
-916 KYSMFNRPDLITND
+916 
-930 SAEYVQ
+930 
-936 YLAKDDLR
+936 
-944 WLKVTNIEPSS
+944 
-955 NSNVYDIEVDHK
+955 
-967 DHTFSVNNI
+967 
-976 CVHNCII
+976 

-1017 RKSTMKLLKEGYD
+1017 RKTGLKLLQSGYD

-1035 YGCGIS
+1035 YGCSIS

-1072 MNPLFTKDDFAK
+1072 MNPLFTKEDFAK

-1337 TIKKFNLR
+1337 TIKKFNLK

-1351 KYAIGARSGS
+1351 RYAIGARSGS

>member
-31 ADGEFALDVERIVAD
+31 ADGEYALDMERIVAD

-92 ATHLMAEWCPRCSH
+92 ATHLMAEYCPRCSH

-169 DSLVLTSTGYKRIK
+169 DSLVLTNIGYRRIK
-183 DLLPNADYGYTDK
+183 DMLPGADYGYTHK

-202 GKELTYMTKFFR
+202 GKALTYMTKFFR

-239 KTNEGFIKLP
+239 KTSEGFIKLP
-249 DLLGKCVETPIG
+249 DLLGKNVETPIG
-261 TNIYGSNVLS
+261 TNVYGSNVLT
-271 NEQLVEYLDYDYIP
+271 NEQLVEYLDYDHIP

-291 TKDVQLTFL
+291 TKEVQLTFL
-300 RMIGVEIG
+300 RMIGVDFG
-308 KVFRIRNPKMLGDVA
+308 NVFRIRNPKMLNDVA

-345 VYKQTYKYDRCVFVD
+345 IYKQTYKYDRCIFVD
-360 PYAEEETFDIRVPN
+360 PYVEEETFDIRVPN

-499 GATRWMCIAE
+499 GATRW
-509 GERVNTQRGLIPI
+509 
-522 ENVSI
+522 VS
-527 GDTVYRGSSSRVVTN
+527 
-542 KVFTGKKD
+542 
-550 TVKLTTSNGLTLR
+550 
-563 LTNDHKVL
+563 
-571 VLKNGIRTWVKA
+571 
-583 EDSLGLPIAVT
+583 
-594 LGSYKNVEPYQFNFV
+594 
-609 KPSQSNRQELAIQY
+609 
-623 MIDNPTFQLTDIE
+623 
-636 NFLGSQ
+636 
-642 FPGLTAITSKL
+642 
-653 RKANLLDRK
+653 
-662 RGLGNYMT
+662 
-670 YWLLNRDKHTLLQAS
+670 
-685 GTLRESKQK
+685 
-694 QNRLSCTIPTK
+694 
-705 SSYKLGYIIG
+705 
-715 ALIADGSYN
+715 
-724 SDVEFSYNTSSQDK
+724 
-738 LELFLK
+738 
-744 FFEQLFNV
+744 
-752 RPNYSNYYLESGTKM
+752 
-767 YKVHI
+767 
-772 GVKPIKEFFRHI
+772 
-784 GLAPAVADTKS
+784 
-795 IPQFLFES
+795 
-803 DIKTIRGLLKGL
+803 
-815 LLHDG
+815 
-820 MLKHNYIC
+820 
-828 YSTKSEALANDVL
+828 
-841 SLLICLGFHTNL
+841 
-853 VYQDGIHYV
+853 
-862 EIRNSKDFLKW
+862 
-873 SKLTASFDKQ
+873 
-883 KKTTV
+883 
-888 FNSIKDRKPNYSRE
+888 
-902 YLLDII
+902 
-908 PDLFHWSG
+908 
-916 KYSMFNRPDLITND
+916 
-930 SAEYVQ
+930 
-936 YLAKDDLR
+936 
-944 WLKVTNIEPSS
+944 
-955 NSNVYDIEVDHK
+955 
-967 DHTFSVNNI
+967 
-976 CVHNCII
+976 II

-1072 MNPLFTKDDFAK
+1072 MNPLFTKEDFAK

-1337 TIKKFNLR
+1337 TIKKFNLK

-1351 KYAIGARSGS
+1351 RYAIGARSGS

>member
-31 ADGEFALDVERIVAD
+31 ADGEFALDMERIVAD

-92 ATHLMAEWCPRCSH
+92 ATHLMAEYCPRCSH

-169 DSLVLTSTGYKRIK
+169 DSLILTDIGYRRIK
-183 DLLPNADYGYTDK
+183 DMLPGADYGYTDK

-202 GKELTYMTKFFR
+202 GKALTYMTKFFR
-214 AKAEPLYKVT
+214 AKAEPLYKIT

-239 KTNEGFIKLP
+239 KTSEGFIKLP
-249 DLLGKCVETPIG
+249 DLLGKSVETPIG
-261 TNIYGSNVLS
+261 TNVYGSNVLS

-300 RMIGVEIG
+300 RMIGVKIG
-308 KVFRIRNPKMLGDVA
+308 EVFRIRNPKMLGDVA

-334 VRSTTMKVSET
+334 IRSTTMKVSET
-345 VYKQTYKYDRCVFVD
+345 VYKQTYKYDRCLFVE
-360 PYAEEETFDIRVPN
+360 PYAEEETYDIRVPN

-499 GATRWMCIAE
+499 GATRW
-509 GERVNTQRGLIPI
+509 
-522 ENVSI
+522 VS
-527 GDTVYRGSSSRVVTN
+527 
-542 KVFTGKKD
+542 
-550 TVKLTTSNGLTLR
+550 
-563 LTNDHKVL
+563 
-571 VLKNGIRTWVKA
+571 
-583 EDSLGLPIAVT
+583 
-594 LGSYKNVEPYQFNFV
+594 
-609 KPSQSNRQELAIQY
+609 
-623 MIDNPTFQLTDIE
+623 
-636 NFLGSQ
+636 
-642 FPGLTAITSKL
+642 
-653 RKANLLDRK
+653 
-662 RGLGNYMT
+662 
-670 YWLLNRDKHTLLQAS
+670 
-685 GTLRESKQK
+685 
-694 QNRLSCTIPTK
+694 
-705 SSYKLGYIIG
+705 
-715 ALIADGSYN
+715 
-724 SDVEFSYNTSSQDK
+724 
-738 LELFLK
+738 
-744 FFEQLFNV
+744 
-752 RPNYSNYYLESGTKM
+752 
-767 YKVHI
+767 
-772 GVKPIKEFFRHI
+772 
-784 GLAPAVADTKS
+784 
-795 IPQFLFES
+795 
-803 DIKTIRGLLKGL
+803 
-815 LLHDG
+815 
-820 MLKHNYIC
+820 
-828 YSTKSEALANDVL
+828 
-841 SLLICLGFHTNL
+841 
-853 VYQDGIHYV
+853 
-862 EIRNSKDFLKW
+862 
-873 SKLTASFDKQ
+873 
-883 KKTTV
+883 
-888 FNSIKDRKPNYSRE
+888 
-902 YLLDII
+902 
-908 PDLFHWSG
+908 
-916 KYSMFNRPDLITND
+916 
-930 SAEYVQ
+930 
-936 YLAKDDLR
+936 
-944 WLKVTNIEPSS
+944 
-955 NSNVYDIEVDHK
+955 
-967 DHTFSVNNI
+967 
-976 CVHNCII
+976 II

-1030 NIPLA
+1030 SIPLA

-1072 MNPLFTKDDFAK
+1072 MNPLFTKEDFAK

-1337 TIKKFNLR
+1337 TIKKFNLK

-1351 KYAIGARSGS
+1351 RYAIGARSGS

>member
-31 ADGEFALDVERIVAD
+31 ADGEFALDMERIVAD

-92 ATHLMAEWCPRCSH
+92 ATHLLAEYCPRCSH

-111 IHKIPVNFPAKDF
+111 IHKIPVAFPAKDF

-131 YHGVCPKCG
+131 HYGVCPNCG

-169 DSLVLTSTGYKRIK
+169 DSLVLTNIGYRRIK
-183 DLLPNADYGYTDK
+183 DMLPGADYGYTHK

-202 GKELTYMTKFFR
+202 GTALTYMTKFFR

-239 KTNEGFIKLP
+239 KTSEGFIKLP
-249 DLLGKCVETPIG
+249 DLLGKNVETPIG
-261 TNIYGSNVLS
+261 TNVYGSNVLT
-271 NEQLVEYLDYDYIP
+271 NEQLVEYLDYDHIP

-291 TKDVQLTFL
+291 TKEVQLTFL

-308 KVFRIRNPKMLGDVA
+308 NVFRIRNPKMLNDVA

-334 VRSTTMKVSET
+334 VRSTTMKVSEA

-403 KWVKVEKPVET
+403 KWLKVEKPVET

-440 DPISNA
+440 EPISNA
-446 IENSKWFQQYF
+446 IENSRWFQQYF

-473 FKDTFLSFNHKNL
+473 FKDTFLSFSHKNL

-499 GATRWMCIAE
+499 GSTRW
-509 GERVNTQRGLIPI
+509 L
-522 ENVSI
+522 SI
-527 GDTVYRGSSSRVVTN
+527 T
-542 KVFTGKKD
+542 
-550 TVKLTTSNGLTLR
+550 
-563 LTNDHKVL
+563 
-571 VLKNGIRTWVKA
+571 
-583 EDSLGLPIAVT
+583 
-594 LGSYKNVEPYQFNFV
+594 
-609 KPSQSNRQELAIQY
+609 
-623 MIDNPTFQLTDIE
+623 
-636 NFLGSQ
+636 
-642 FPGLTAITSKL
+642 
-653 RKANLLDRK
+653 
-662 RGLGNYMT
+662 
-670 YWLLNRDKHTLLQAS
+670 
-685 GTLRESKQK
+685 
-694 QNRLSCTIPTK
+694 
-705 SSYKLGYIIG
+705 
-715 ALIADGSYN
+715 
-724 SDVEFSYNTSSQDK
+724 
-738 LELFLK
+738 
-744 FFEQLFNV
+744 
-752 RPNYSNYYLESGTKM
+752 
-767 YKVHI
+767 
-772 GVKPIKEFFRHI
+772 
-784 GLAPAVADTKS
+784 
-795 IPQFLFES
+795 
-803 DIKTIRGLLKGL
+803 
-815 LLHDG
+815 
-820 MLKHNYIC
+820 
-828 YSTKSEALANDVL
+828 
-841 SLLICLGFHTNL
+841 
-853 VYQDGIHYV
+853 
-862 EIRNSKDFLKW
+862 
-873 SKLTASFDKQ
+873 
-883 KKTTV
+883 
-888 FNSIKDRKPNYSRE
+888 
-902 YLLDII
+902 
-908 PDLFHWSG
+908 
-916 KYSMFNRPDLITND
+916 
-930 SAEYVQ
+930 
-936 YLAKDDLR
+936 
-944 WLKVTNIEPSS
+944 
-955 NSNVYDIEVDHK
+955 
-967 DHTFSVNNI
+967 
-976 CVHNCII
+976 

-1017 RKSTMKLLKEGYD
+1017 RKTGLKLLQSGYD

-1035 YGCGIS
+1035 YGCSIS

-1337 TIKKFNLR
+1337 TIKKFNLK

-1351 KYAIGARSGS
+1351 RYAIGARSGS

>member
-31 ADGEFALDVERIVAD
+31 ADGEFALDMERIVAD

-92 ATHLMAEWCPRCSH
+92 ATHLMAEYCPRCSH

-160 CAGQRCITG
+160 CAGQR
-169 DSLVLTSTGYKRIK
+169 
-183 DLLPNADYGYTDK
+183 
-196 LSLVHN
+196 
-202 GKELTYMTKFFR
+202 
-214 AKAEPLYKVT
+214 
-224 LRSGLTIIGTKDHPV
+224 
-239 KTNEGFIKLP
+239 
-249 DLLGKCVETPIG
+249 
-261 TNIYGSNVLS
+261 
-271 NEQLVEYLDYDYIP
+271 
-285 DCILQA
+285 
-291 TKDVQLTFL
+291 
-300 RMIGVEIG
+300 
-308 KVFRIRNPKMLGDVA
+308 
-323 LLLRNMGYETT
+323 
-334 VRSTTMKVSET
+334 
-345 VYKQTYKYDRCVFVD
+345 
-360 PYAEEETFDIRVPN
+360 
-374 GSTFIANGILNHNSG
+374 SG

-499 GATRWMCIAE
+499 GSTRW
-509 GERVNTQRGLIPI
+509 
-522 ENVSI
+522 
-527 GDTVYRGSSSRVVTN
+527 
-542 KVFTGKKD
+542 
-550 TVKLTTSNGLTLR
+550 
-563 LTNDHKVL
+563 
-571 VLKNGIRTWVKA
+571 
-583 EDSLGLPIAVT
+583 
-594 LGSYKNVEPYQFNFV
+594 
-609 KPSQSNRQELAIQY
+609 
-623 MIDNPTFQLTDIE
+623 
-636 NFLGSQ
+636 
-642 FPGLTAITSKL
+642 
-653 RKANLLDRK
+653 
-662 RGLGNYMT
+662 
-670 YWLLNRDKHTLLQAS
+670 
-685 GTLRESKQK
+685 
-694 QNRLSCTIPTK
+694 LS
-705 SSYKLGYIIG
+705 
-715 ALIADGSYN
+715 
-724 SDVEFSYNTSSQDK
+724 
-738 LELFLK
+738 
-744 FFEQLFNV
+744 
-752 RPNYSNYYLESGTKM
+752 
-767 YKVHI
+767 
-772 GVKPIKEFFRHI
+772 
-784 GLAPAVADTKS
+784 
-795 IPQFLFES
+795 
-803 DIKTIRGLLKGL
+803 
-815 LLHDG
+815 
-820 MLKHNYIC
+820 
-828 YSTKSEALANDVL
+828 
-841 SLLICLGFHTNL
+841 
-853 VYQDGIHYV
+853 
-862 EIRNSKDFLKW
+862 
-873 SKLTASFDKQ
+873 
-883 KKTTV
+883 
-888 FNSIKDRKPNYSRE
+888 
-902 YLLDII
+902 
-908 PDLFHWSG
+908 
-916 KYSMFNRPDLITND
+916 
-930 SAEYVQ
+930 
-936 YLAKDDLR
+936 
-944 WLKVTNIEPSS
+944 
-955 NSNVYDIEVDHK
+955 
-967 DHTFSVNNI
+967 
-976 CVHNCII
+976 II
-983 DEIGWFPHGDDN
+983 DEIGWFPHGDDS

-1072 MNPLFTKDDFAK
+1072 MNPLFTKEDFAK

-1337 TIKKFNLR
+1337 TIKKFNLK

-1351 KYAIGARSGS
+1351 RYAIGARSGS

>member
-31 ADGEFALDVERIVAD
+31 ADGEFALDMERIVAD

-169 DSLVLTSTGYKRIK
+169 DSLVLTATGYKRIK
-183 DLLPNADYGYTDK
+183 DLLPGADYGYTDK

-202 GKELTYMTKFFR
+202 GKALTYMTKFFR

-239 KTNEGFIKLP
+239 KTSEGFIKLP
-249 DLLGKCVETPIG
+249 DLLGKYVETPIG
-261 TNIYGSNVLS
+261 TDVYGSNVLS

-308 KVFRIRNPKMLGDVA
+308 KVFRIRNHRMLNDVA

-345 VYKQTYKYDRCVFVD
+345 IYKQTYKYDRCVFVD
-360 PYAEEETFDIRVPN
+360 PYAEEETYDIRVPN

-499 GATRWMCIAE
+499 GATRWI
-509 GERVNTQRGLIPI
+509 
-522 ENVSI
+522 
-527 GDTVYRGSSSRVVTN
+527 
-542 KVFTGKKD
+542 
-550 TVKLTTSNGLTLR
+550 
-563 LTNDHKVL
+563 
-571 VLKNGIRTWVKA
+571 
-583 EDSLGLPIAVT
+583 
-594 LGSYKNVEPYQFNFV
+594 
-609 KPSQSNRQELAIQY
+609 
-623 MIDNPTFQLTDIE
+623 
-636 NFLGSQ
+636 
-642 FPGLTAITSKL
+642 
-653 RKANLLDRK
+653 
-662 RGLGNYMT
+662 
-670 YWLLNRDKHTLLQAS
+670 
-685 GTLRESKQK
+685 
-694 QNRLSCTIPTK
+694 
-705 SSYKLGYIIG
+705 
-715 ALIADGSYN
+715 
-724 SDVEFSYNTSSQDK
+724 
-738 LELFLK
+738 
-744 FFEQLFNV
+744 
-752 RPNYSNYYLESGTKM
+752 
-767 YKVHI
+767 
-772 GVKPIKEFFRHI
+772 
-784 GLAPAVADTKS
+784 
-795 IPQFLFES
+795 
-803 DIKTIRGLLKGL
+803 
-815 LLHDG
+815 
-820 MLKHNYIC
+820 
-828 YSTKSEALANDVL
+828 
-841 SLLICLGFHTNL
+841 
-853 VYQDGIHYV
+853 
-862 EIRNSKDFLKW
+862 
-873 SKLTASFDKQ
+873 
-883 KKTTV
+883 
-888 FNSIKDRKPNYSRE
+888 
-902 YLLDII
+902 
-908 PDLFHWSG
+908 
-916 KYSMFNRPDLITND
+916 
-930 SAEYVQ
+930 
-936 YLAKDDLR
+936 
-944 WLKVTNIEPSS
+944 
-955 NSNVYDIEVDHK
+955 
-967 DHTFSVNNI
+967 SV
-976 CVHNCII
+976 I

-1337 TIKKFNLR
+1337 TIKKFNLK

-1351 KYAIGARSGS
+1351 RYAIGARSGS

>member
-9 LIDQTPIKHSIRE
+9 LIDQAPIKHSIRE

-31 ADGEFALDVERIVAD
+31 ADGEYALDMERIVAD

-92 ATHLMAEWCPRCSH
+92 ATHLLAEYCPRCSH

-111 IHKIPVNFPAKDF
+111 IHKIPVAFPAKDF

-131 YHGVCPKCG
+131 HYGVCPNCG
-140 ARKSELVKSGELN
+140 ARKSELVDSGELN

-169 DSLVLTSTGYKRIK
+169 DSLVLTNIGYRRIK
-183 DLLPNADYGYTDK
+183 DLLPGADYGYTHK

-202 GKELTYMTKFFR
+202 GKALTYMTKFFR
-214 AKAEPLYKVT
+214 AKAEPLYKIT

-239 KTNEGFIKLP
+239 KTSEGFIKLP
-249 DLLGKCVETPIG
+249 DLLGKNVETPIG
-261 TNIYGSNVLS
+261 TNVYGHNVLT

-291 TKDVQLTFL
+291 TKEVQLTFL
-300 RMIGVEIG
+300 RMIGVDFG
-308 KVFRIRNPKMLGDVA
+308 NVFRIRNSKMLNDVA

-403 KWVKVEKPVET
+403 KWLKVEKPVET

-440 DPISNA
+440 EPISNA
-446 IENSKWFQQYF
+446 IENSRWFQQYF

-473 FKDTFLSFNHKNL
+473 FKDTFLSFSHKNL

-499 GATRWMCIAE
+499 GSTRW
-509 GERVNTQRGLIPI
+509 L
-522 ENVSI
+522 SI
-527 GDTVYRGSSSRVVTN
+527 T
-542 KVFTGKKD
+542 
-550 TVKLTTSNGLTLR
+550 
-563 LTNDHKVL
+563 
-571 VLKNGIRTWVKA
+571 
-583 EDSLGLPIAVT
+583 
-594 LGSYKNVEPYQFNFV
+594 
-609 KPSQSNRQELAIQY
+609 
-623 MIDNPTFQLTDIE
+623 
-636 NFLGSQ
+636 
-642 FPGLTAITSKL
+642 
-653 RKANLLDRK
+653 
-662 RGLGNYMT
+662 
-670 YWLLNRDKHTLLQAS
+670 
-685 GTLRESKQK
+685 
-694 QNRLSCTIPTK
+694 
-705 SSYKLGYIIG
+705 
-715 ALIADGSYN
+715 
-724 SDVEFSYNTSSQDK
+724 
-738 LELFLK
+738 
-744 FFEQLFNV
+744 
-752 RPNYSNYYLESGTKM
+752 
-767 YKVHI
+767 
-772 GVKPIKEFFRHI
+772 
-784 GLAPAVADTKS
+784 
-795 IPQFLFES
+795 
-803 DIKTIRGLLKGL
+803 
-815 LLHDG
+815 
-820 MLKHNYIC
+820 
-828 YSTKSEALANDVL
+828 
-841 SLLICLGFHTNL
+841 
-853 VYQDGIHYV
+853 
-862 EIRNSKDFLKW
+862 
-873 SKLTASFDKQ
+873 
-883 KKTTV
+883 
-888 FNSIKDRKPNYSRE
+888 
-902 YLLDII
+902 
-908 PDLFHWSG
+908 
-916 KYSMFNRPDLITND
+916 
-930 SAEYVQ
+930 
-936 YLAKDDLR
+936 
-944 WLKVTNIEPSS
+944 
-955 NSNVYDIEVDHK
+955 
-967 DHTFSVNNI
+967 
-976 CVHNCII
+976 

-1017 RKSTMKLLKEGYD
+1017 RKTGLKLLQSGYD

-1035 YGCGIS
+1035 YGCSIS

-1337 TIKKFNLR
+1337 TIKKFNLK

-1351 KYAIGARSGS
+1351 RYAIGARSGS

>member
-31 ADGEFALDVERIVAD
+31 ADGEFALDMERIVAD

-92 ATHLMAEWCPRCSH
+92 ATHLMAEYCPRCSH

-169 DSLVLTSTGYKRIK
+169 DSLVLTNIGYRRIK
-183 DLLPNADYGYTDK
+183 DMLPGADYGYTHK

-202 GKELTYMTKFFR
+202 GTALTYMTKFFR

-239 KTNEGFIKLP
+239 KTSEGFIKLP
-249 DLLGKCVETPIG
+249 DLLGKNVETPIG
-261 TNIYGSNVLS
+261 TNVYGSNVLT
-271 NEQLVEYLDYDYIP
+271 NEQLIEYLDYDYIP

-291 TKDVQLTFL
+291 TKEVQLTFL
-300 RMIGVEIG
+300 RMIGVDFG
-308 KVFRIRNPKMLGDVA
+308 NVFRIRNPKMLNDVA

-345 VYKQTYKYDRCVFVD
+345 IYKQTYKYDRCVFVD

-499 GATRWMCIAE
+499 GSTRW
-509 GERVNTQRGLIPI
+509 
-522 ENVSI
+522 
-527 GDTVYRGSSSRVVTN
+527 
-542 KVFTGKKD
+542 
-550 TVKLTTSNGLTLR
+550 
-563 LTNDHKVL
+563 
-571 VLKNGIRTWVKA
+571 
-583 EDSLGLPIAVT
+583 
-594 LGSYKNVEPYQFNFV
+594 
-609 KPSQSNRQELAIQY
+609 
-623 MIDNPTFQLTDIE
+623 
-636 NFLGSQ
+636 
-642 FPGLTAITSKL
+642 
-653 RKANLLDRK
+653 
-662 RGLGNYMT
+662 
-670 YWLLNRDKHTLLQAS
+670 
-685 GTLRESKQK
+685 
-694 QNRLSCTIPTK
+694 LS
-705 SSYKLGYIIG
+705 
-715 ALIADGSYN
+715 
-724 SDVEFSYNTSSQDK
+724 
-738 LELFLK
+738 
-744 FFEQLFNV
+744 
-752 RPNYSNYYLESGTKM
+752 
-767 YKVHI
+767 
-772 GVKPIKEFFRHI
+772 
-784 GLAPAVADTKS
+784 
-795 IPQFLFES
+795 
-803 DIKTIRGLLKGL
+803 
-815 LLHDG
+815 
-820 MLKHNYIC
+820 
-828 YSTKSEALANDVL
+828 
-841 SLLICLGFHTNL
+841 
-853 VYQDGIHYV
+853 
-862 EIRNSKDFLKW
+862 
-873 SKLTASFDKQ
+873 
-883 KKTTV
+883 
-888 FNSIKDRKPNYSRE
+888 
-902 YLLDII
+902 
-908 PDLFHWSG
+908 
-916 KYSMFNRPDLITND
+916 
-930 SAEYVQ
+930 
-936 YLAKDDLR
+936 
-944 WLKVTNIEPSS
+944 
-955 NSNVYDIEVDHK
+955 
-967 DHTFSVNNI
+967 
-976 CVHNCII
+976 II
-983 DEIGWFPHGDDN
+983 DEIGWFPHGDDS

-1337 TIKKFNLR
+1337 TIKKFNLK

-1351 KYAIGARSGS
+1351 RYAIGARSGS

>member
-31 ADGEFALDVERIVAD
+31 ADGEFALDMERIVAD

-92 ATHLMAEWCPRCSH
+92 ATHLLAEYCPRCSH

-111 IHKIPVNFPAKDF
+111 IHKIPVAFPAKDF

-131 YHGVCPKCG
+131 HYGVCPNCG
-140 ARKSELVKSGELN
+140 ARKSELVANGELN

-169 DSLVLTSTGYKRIK
+169 DSLVLTATGYKRIK

-239 KTNEGFIKLP
+239 KTSEGFIKLP
-249 DLLGKCVETPIG
+249 DLLGKSVETPIG
-261 TNIYGSNVLS
+261 TNVYGSNVLT
-271 NEQLVEYLDYDYIP
+271 NEQLVEYLDYDHIP

-291 TKDVQLTFL
+291 TKEVQLTFL
-300 RMIGVEIG
+300 RMIGVDFG
-308 KVFRIRNPKMLGDVA
+308 NVFRIRNPKMLNDVA

-360 PYAEEETFDIRVPN
+360 PYAEEETFDILVPN

-403 KWVKVEKPVET
+403 KWLKVEKPVET

-440 DPISNA
+440 EPISNA
-446 IENSKWFQQYF
+446 IENSRWFQQYF

-473 FKDTFLSFNHKNL
+473 FKDTFLSFSHKNL

-499 GATRWMCIAE
+499 GSTRW
-509 GERVNTQRGLIPI
+509 L
-522 ENVSI
+522 SI
-527 GDTVYRGSSSRVVTN
+527 T
-542 KVFTGKKD
+542 
-550 TVKLTTSNGLTLR
+550 
-563 LTNDHKVL
+563 
-571 VLKNGIRTWVKA
+571 
-583 EDSLGLPIAVT
+583 
-594 LGSYKNVEPYQFNFV
+594 
-609 KPSQSNRQELAIQY
+609 
-623 MIDNPTFQLTDIE
+623 
-636 NFLGSQ
+636 
-642 FPGLTAITSKL
+642 
-653 RKANLLDRK
+653 
-662 RGLGNYMT
+662 
-670 YWLLNRDKHTLLQAS
+670 
-685 GTLRESKQK
+685 
-694 QNRLSCTIPTK
+694 
-705 SSYKLGYIIG
+705 
-715 ALIADGSYN
+715 
-724 SDVEFSYNTSSQDK
+724 
-738 LELFLK
+738 
-744 FFEQLFNV
+744 
-752 RPNYSNYYLESGTKM
+752 
-767 YKVHI
+767 
-772 GVKPIKEFFRHI
+772 
-784 GLAPAVADTKS
+784 
-795 IPQFLFES
+795 
-803 DIKTIRGLLKGL
+803 
-815 LLHDG
+815 
-820 MLKHNYIC
+820 
-828 YSTKSEALANDVL
+828 
-841 SLLICLGFHTNL
+841 
-853 VYQDGIHYV
+853 
-862 EIRNSKDFLKW
+862 
-873 SKLTASFDKQ
+873 
-883 KKTTV
+883 
-888 FNSIKDRKPNYSRE
+888 
-902 YLLDII
+902 
-908 PDLFHWSG
+908 
-916 KYSMFNRPDLITND
+916 
-930 SAEYVQ
+930 
-936 YLAKDDLR
+936 
-944 WLKVTNIEPSS
+944 
-955 NSNVYDIEVDHK
+955 
-967 DHTFSVNNI
+967 
-976 CVHNCII
+976 

-1017 RKSTMKLLKEGYD
+1017 RKTGLKLLQSGYD

-1035 YGCGIS
+1035 YGCSIS

-1072 MNPLFTKDDFAK
+1072 MNPLFTKEDFAK

-1143 KLRSTKAPPTC
+1143 KLRSTKVPPTC

-1337 TIKKFNLR
+1337 TIKKFNLK

-1351 KYAIGARSGS
+1351 RYAIGARSGS

>member
-31 ADGEFALDVERIVAD
+31 ADGEFALDMERIVAD

-160 CAGQRCITG
+160 CAGQR
-169 DSLVLTSTGYKRIK
+169 
-183 DLLPNADYGYTDK
+183 
-196 LSLVHN
+196 
-202 GKELTYMTKFFR
+202 
-214 AKAEPLYKVT
+214 
-224 LRSGLTIIGTKDHPV
+224 
-239 KTNEGFIKLP
+239 
-249 DLLGKCVETPIG
+249 
-261 TNIYGSNVLS
+261 
-271 NEQLVEYLDYDYIP
+271 
-285 DCILQA
+285 
-291 TKDVQLTFL
+291 
-300 RMIGVEIG
+300 
-308 KVFRIRNPKMLGDVA
+308 
-323 LLLRNMGYETT
+323 
-334 VRSTTMKVSET
+334 
-345 VYKQTYKYDRCVFVD
+345 
-360 PYAEEETFDIRVPN
+360 
-374 GSTFIANGILNHNSG
+374 SG

-499 GATRWMCIAE
+499 GATRWI
-509 GERVNTQRGLIPI
+509 
-522 ENVSI
+522 
-527 GDTVYRGSSSRVVTN
+527 
-542 KVFTGKKD
+542 
-550 TVKLTTSNGLTLR
+550 
-563 LTNDHKVL
+563 
-571 VLKNGIRTWVKA
+571 
-583 EDSLGLPIAVT
+583 
-594 LGSYKNVEPYQFNFV
+594 
-609 KPSQSNRQELAIQY
+609 
-623 MIDNPTFQLTDIE
+623 
-636 NFLGSQ
+636 
-642 FPGLTAITSKL
+642 
-653 RKANLLDRK
+653 
-662 RGLGNYMT
+662 
-670 YWLLNRDKHTLLQAS
+670 
-685 GTLRESKQK
+685 
-694 QNRLSCTIPTK
+694 
-705 SSYKLGYIIG
+705 
-715 ALIADGSYN
+715 
-724 SDVEFSYNTSSQDK
+724 
-738 LELFLK
+738 
-744 FFEQLFNV
+744 
-752 RPNYSNYYLESGTKM
+752 
-767 YKVHI
+767 
-772 GVKPIKEFFRHI
+772 
-784 GLAPAVADTKS
+784 
-795 IPQFLFES
+795 
-803 DIKTIRGLLKGL
+803 
-815 LLHDG
+815 
-820 MLKHNYIC
+820 
-828 YSTKSEALANDVL
+828 
-841 SLLICLGFHTNL
+841 
-853 VYQDGIHYV
+853 
-862 EIRNSKDFLKW
+862 
-873 SKLTASFDKQ
+873 
-883 KKTTV
+883 
-888 FNSIKDRKPNYSRE
+888 
-902 YLLDII
+902 
-908 PDLFHWSG
+908 
-916 KYSMFNRPDLITND
+916 
-930 SAEYVQ
+930 
-936 YLAKDDLR
+936 
-944 WLKVTNIEPSS
+944 
-955 NSNVYDIEVDHK
+955 
-967 DHTFSVNNI
+967 SV
-976 CVHNCII
+976 I

-1030 NIPLA
+1030 SIPLA

-1072 MNPLFTKDDFAK
+1072 MNPLFTKEDFAK

-1337 TIKKFNLR
+1337 TIKKFNLK

-1351 KYAIGARSGS
+1351 RYAIGARSGS

>member
-31 ADGEFALDVERIVAD
+31 ADGEFALDMERIVAD

-169 DSLVLTSTGYKRIK
+169 DSLVLTATGYKRIK
-183 DLLPNADYGYTDK
+183 NLYPNADYGYTNK
-196 LSLVHN
+196 LELVHN
-202 GKELTYMTKFFR
+202 GTALTYMTKFYR
-214 AKAEPLYKVT
+214 AKSEPLIKVT

-239 KTNEGFIKLP
+239 KTNEGFVKLP
-249 DLLGKCVETPIG
+249 DLLGKLVETPIG
-261 TNIYGSNVLS
+261 TNIYGKNTMTAS
-271 NEQLVEYLDYDYIP
+271 QLVDYIDWDYVP
-285 DCILQA
+285 DCILQS
-291 TKDVQLTFL
+291 TKQTQELFM
-300 RMIGVEIG
+300 RMIGVKEDG
-308 KVFRIRNPKMLGDVA
+308 VFRIRNPKMLRDVSVM
-323 LLLRNMGYETT
+323 LRNMGYETNI
-334 VRSTTMKVSET
+334 RSTTMQITKVSDSVGT
-345 VYKQTYKYDRCVFVD
+345 MLDRCLFVE
-360 PYAEEETFDIRVPN
+360 PANEEETFDIRVPN

-499 GATRWMCIAE
+499 GATRWI
-509 GERVNTQRGLIPI
+509 
-522 ENVSI
+522 
-527 GDTVYRGSSSRVVTN
+527 
-542 KVFTGKKD
+542 
-550 TVKLTTSNGLTLR
+550 
-563 LTNDHKVL
+563 
-571 VLKNGIRTWVKA
+571 
-583 EDSLGLPIAVT
+583 
-594 LGSYKNVEPYQFNFV
+594 
-609 KPSQSNRQELAIQY
+609 
-623 MIDNPTFQLTDIE
+623 
-636 NFLGSQ
+636 
-642 FPGLTAITSKL
+642 
-653 RKANLLDRK
+653 
-662 RGLGNYMT
+662 
-670 YWLLNRDKHTLLQAS
+670 
-685 GTLRESKQK
+685 
-694 QNRLSCTIPTK
+694 
-705 SSYKLGYIIG
+705 
-715 ALIADGSYN
+715 
-724 SDVEFSYNTSSQDK
+724 
-738 LELFLK
+738 
-744 FFEQLFNV
+744 
-752 RPNYSNYYLESGTKM
+752 
-767 YKVHI
+767 
-772 GVKPIKEFFRHI
+772 
-784 GLAPAVADTKS
+784 
-795 IPQFLFES
+795 
-803 DIKTIRGLLKGL
+803 
-815 LLHDG
+815 
-820 MLKHNYIC
+820 
-828 YSTKSEALANDVL
+828 
-841 SLLICLGFHTNL
+841 
-853 VYQDGIHYV
+853 
-862 EIRNSKDFLKW
+862 
-873 SKLTASFDKQ
+873 
-883 KKTTV
+883 
-888 FNSIKDRKPNYSRE
+888 
-902 YLLDII
+902 
-908 PDLFHWSG
+908 
-916 KYSMFNRPDLITND
+916 
-930 SAEYVQ
+930 
-936 YLAKDDLR
+936 
-944 WLKVTNIEPSS
+944 
-955 NSNVYDIEVDHK
+955 
-967 DHTFSVNNI
+967 SV
-976 CVHNCII
+976 I

-1030 NIPLA
+1030 SIPLA

-1337 TIKKFNLR
+1337 TIKKFNLK

-1351 KYAIGARSGS
+1351 RYAIGARSGS

>member
-31 ADGEFALDVERIVAD
+31 ADGEFALDMERIVAD

-64 LKEFPNFYE
+64 LKEFANFYE

-92 ATHLMAEWCPRCSH
+92 ATHLMAEYCPRCSH

-169 DSLVLTSTGYKRIK
+169 DSLVLTATGYKRIK
-183 DLLPNADYGYTDK
+183 DLLPNADYGYTEK

-214 AKAEPLYKVT
+214 AKAEPLYKIT

-249 DLLGKCVETPIG
+249 DLLGKNVETPIG
-261 TNIYGSNVLS
+261 TNVYGSNVLT

-285 DCILQA
+285 DCILQS
-291 TKDVQLTFL
+291 TKEVQLTFL
-300 RMIGVEIG
+300 RMIGVEVG
-308 KVFRIRNPKMLGDVA
+308 KVFRIRNPKMLNDVA

-345 VYKQTYKYDRCVFVD
+345 VYKQTYKYDRCIFVD
-360 PYAEEETFDIRVPN
+360 PYAEEETYDIRVPN

-403 KWVKVEKPVET
+403 KWLKVEKPVET

-440 DPISNA
+440 EPISNA
-446 IENSKWFQQYF
+446 IENSRWFQQYF

-473 FKDTFLSFNHKNL
+473 FKDTFLSFSHKNL

-499 GATRWMCIAE
+499 GSTRW
-509 GERVNTQRGLIPI
+509 L
-522 ENVSI
+522 SI
-527 GDTVYRGSSSRVVTN
+527 T
-542 KVFTGKKD
+542 
-550 TVKLTTSNGLTLR
+550 
-563 LTNDHKVL
+563 
-571 VLKNGIRTWVKA
+571 
-583 EDSLGLPIAVT
+583 
-594 LGSYKNVEPYQFNFV
+594 
-609 KPSQSNRQELAIQY
+609 
-623 MIDNPTFQLTDIE
+623 
-636 NFLGSQ
+636 
-642 FPGLTAITSKL
+642 
-653 RKANLLDRK
+653 
-662 RGLGNYMT
+662 
-670 YWLLNRDKHTLLQAS
+670 
-685 GTLRESKQK
+685 
-694 QNRLSCTIPTK
+694 
-705 SSYKLGYIIG
+705 
-715 ALIADGSYN
+715 
-724 SDVEFSYNTSSQDK
+724 
-738 LELFLK
+738 
-744 FFEQLFNV
+744 
-752 RPNYSNYYLESGTKM
+752 
-767 YKVHI
+767 
-772 GVKPIKEFFRHI
+772 
-784 GLAPAVADTKS
+784 
-795 IPQFLFES
+795 
-803 DIKTIRGLLKGL
+803 
-815 LLHDG
+815 
-820 MLKHNYIC
+820 
-828 YSTKSEALANDVL
+828 
-841 SLLICLGFHTNL
+841 
-853 VYQDGIHYV
+853 
-862 EIRNSKDFLKW
+862 
-873 SKLTASFDKQ
+873 
-883 KKTTV
+883 
-888 FNSIKDRKPNYSRE
+888 
-902 YLLDII
+902 
-908 PDLFHWSG
+908 
-916 KYSMFNRPDLITND
+916 
-930 SAEYVQ
+930 
-936 YLAKDDLR
+936 
-944 WLKVTNIEPSS
+944 
-955 NSNVYDIEVDHK
+955 
-967 DHTFSVNNI
+967 
-976 CVHNCII
+976 

-1017 RKSTMKLLKEGYD
+1017 RKTGLKLLQSGYD

-1035 YGCGIS
+1035 YGCSIS
-1041 SPSSYND
+1041 SPSSHND

-1337 TIKKFNLR
+1337 TIKKFNLK

-1351 KYAIGARSGS
+1351 RYAIGARSGS

-1371 SKTGSSGGGSFGS
+1371 SKTGSSSGGSFGS

>member
-31 ADGEFALDVERIVAD
+31 ADGEYALDMERIVAD

-92 ATHLMAEWCPRCSH
+92 ATHLLAEYCPRCSH

-111 IHKIPVNFPAKDF
+111 IHKIPVAFPAKDF

-131 YHGVCPKCG
+131 HYGVCPNCG
-140 ARKSELVKSGELN
+140 ARKSELVANGELN

-169 DSLVLTSTGYKRIK
+169 DSLVLTATGYKRIK
-183 DLLPNADYGYTDK
+183 NLYPNADYGYTNK
-196 LSLVHN
+196 LELVHN
-202 GKELTYMTKFFR
+202 GKALTYMTKFYR
-214 AKAEPLYKVT
+214 AKAEPLYKIT

-239 KTNEGFIKLP
+239 KTSEGFIKLP
-249 DLLGKCVETPIG
+249 DLLGKNVETPIG
-261 TNIYGSNVLS
+261 TNVYGSNVLT

-291 TKDVQLTFL
+291 TKEVQLTFL
-300 RMIGVEIG
+300 RMIGVDFG
-308 KVFRIRNPKMLGDVA
+308 NVFRIRNPKMLNDVA

-403 KWVKVEKPVET
+403 KWLKVEKPVET

-440 DPISNA
+440 EPISNA
-446 IENSKWFQQYF
+446 IENSRWFQQYF

-473 FKDTFLSFNHKNL
+473 FKDTFLSFSHKNL

-499 GATRWMCIAE
+499 GSTRW
-509 GERVNTQRGLIPI
+509 L
-522 ENVSI
+522 SI
-527 GDTVYRGSSSRVVTN
+527 T
-542 KVFTGKKD
+542 
-550 TVKLTTSNGLTLR
+550 
-563 LTNDHKVL
+563 
-571 VLKNGIRTWVKA
+571 
-583 EDSLGLPIAVT
+583 
-594 LGSYKNVEPYQFNFV
+594 
-609 KPSQSNRQELAIQY
+609 
-623 MIDNPTFQLTDIE
+623 
-636 NFLGSQ
+636 
-642 FPGLTAITSKL
+642 
-653 RKANLLDRK
+653 
-662 RGLGNYMT
+662 
-670 YWLLNRDKHTLLQAS
+670 
-685 GTLRESKQK
+685 
-694 QNRLSCTIPTK
+694 
-705 SSYKLGYIIG
+705 
-715 ALIADGSYN
+715 
-724 SDVEFSYNTSSQDK
+724 
-738 LELFLK
+738 
-744 FFEQLFNV
+744 
-752 RPNYSNYYLESGTKM
+752 
-767 YKVHI
+767 
-772 GVKPIKEFFRHI
+772 
-784 GLAPAVADTKS
+784 
-795 IPQFLFES
+795 
-803 DIKTIRGLLKGL
+803 
-815 LLHDG
+815 
-820 MLKHNYIC
+820 
-828 YSTKSEALANDVL
+828 
-841 SLLICLGFHTNL
+841 
-853 VYQDGIHYV
+853 
-862 EIRNSKDFLKW
+862 
-873 SKLTASFDKQ
+873 
-883 KKTTV
+883 
-888 FNSIKDRKPNYSRE
+888 
-902 YLLDII
+902 
-908 PDLFHWSG
+908 
-916 KYSMFNRPDLITND
+916 
-930 SAEYVQ
+930 
-936 YLAKDDLR
+936 
-944 WLKVTNIEPSS
+944 
-955 NSNVYDIEVDHK
+955 
-967 DHTFSVNNI
+967 
-976 CVHNCII
+976 

-1017 RKSTMKLLKEGYD
+1017 RKTGLKLLQSGYD

-1035 YGCGIS
+1035 YGCSIS

-1072 MNPLFTKDDFAK
+1072 MNPLFTKEDFAK

-1337 TIKKFNLR
+1337 TIKKFNLK

-1351 KYAIGARSGS
+1351 RYAIGARSGS

>member
-31 ADGEFALDVERIVAD
+31 AEGEFALDMERIVAE
-46 VLNSG
+46 VLSSG

-131 YHGVCPKCG
+131 HHGVCPKCG

-169 DSLVLTSTGYKRIK
+169 DSLVLTATGYKRIK
-183 DLLPNADYGYTDK
+183 DLLPGADYGYTDK

-214 AKAEPLYKVT
+214 AKAEPLYKIT

-239 KTNEGFIKLP
+239 KTNEGFVKLP
-249 DLLGKCVETPIG
+249 DLLGKYVETPVG
-261 TNIYGSNVLS
+261 TNVYGSNVLT
-271 NEQLVEYLDYDYIP
+271 NEQLAEYLDYDYIP
-285 DCILQA
+285 DCILQS
-291 TKDVQLTFL
+291 TKEVQLTFL
-300 RMIGVEIG
+300 SMIGVDFG
-308 KVFRIRNPKMLGDVA
+308 NVFRIRNRKMLGDVS
-323 LLLRNMGYETT
+323 LLLRNMGYETI
-334 VRSTTMKVSET
+334 VRSTTMQVSET
-345 VYKQTYKYDRCVFVD
+345 VYKQTYKYDRCVFVE

-440 DPISNA
+440 EPISNA

-499 GATRWMCIAE
+499 GATRWI
-509 GERVNTQRGLIPI
+509 
-522 ENVSI
+522 
-527 GDTVYRGSSSRVVTN
+527 
-542 KVFTGKKD
+542 
-550 TVKLTTSNGLTLR
+550 
-563 LTNDHKVL
+563 
-571 VLKNGIRTWVKA
+571 
-583 EDSLGLPIAVT
+583 
-594 LGSYKNVEPYQFNFV
+594 
-609 KPSQSNRQELAIQY
+609 
-623 MIDNPTFQLTDIE
+623 
-636 NFLGSQ
+636 
-642 FPGLTAITSKL
+642 
-653 RKANLLDRK
+653 
-662 RGLGNYMT
+662 
-670 YWLLNRDKHTLLQAS
+670 
-685 GTLRESKQK
+685 
-694 QNRLSCTIPTK
+694 
-705 SSYKLGYIIG
+705 
-715 ALIADGSYN
+715 
-724 SDVEFSYNTSSQDK
+724 
-738 LELFLK
+738 
-744 FFEQLFNV
+744 
-752 RPNYSNYYLESGTKM
+752 
-767 YKVHI
+767 
-772 GVKPIKEFFRHI
+772 
-784 GLAPAVADTKS
+784 
-795 IPQFLFES
+795 
-803 DIKTIRGLLKGL
+803 
-815 LLHDG
+815 
-820 MLKHNYIC
+820 
-828 YSTKSEALANDVL
+828 
-841 SLLICLGFHTNL
+841 
-853 VYQDGIHYV
+853 
-862 EIRNSKDFLKW
+862 
-873 SKLTASFDKQ
+873 
-883 KKTTV
+883 
-888 FNSIKDRKPNYSRE
+888 
-902 YLLDII
+902 
-908 PDLFHWSG
+908 
-916 KYSMFNRPDLITND
+916 
-930 SAEYVQ
+930 
-936 YLAKDDLR
+936 
-944 WLKVTNIEPSS
+944 
-955 NSNVYDIEVDHK
+955 
-967 DHTFSVNNI
+967 SV
-976 CVHNCII
+976 I

-1072 MNPLFTKDDFAK
+1072 MNPLFTKEDFAK

-1231 LQDIEEDCHVQTFQY
+1231 LQDIEEDCGVQTFQY

-1371 SKTGSSGGGSFGS
+1371 SKTGSSGSGSFGS

>member
-31 ADGEFALDVERIVAD
+31 ADGEFALDMERIVAD

-92 ATHLMAEWCPRCSH
+92 ATHLLAEYCPRCSH

-111 IHKIPVNFPAKDF
+111 IHKIPVAFPAKDF

-131 YHGVCPKCG
+131 HYGVCPNCG
-140 ARKSELVKSGELN
+140 ARKSELVANGELN

-160 CAGQRCITG
+160 CAGQR
-169 DSLVLTSTGYKRIK
+169 
-183 DLLPNADYGYTDK
+183 
-196 LSLVHN
+196 
-202 GKELTYMTKFFR
+202 
-214 AKAEPLYKVT
+214 
-224 LRSGLTIIGTKDHPV
+224 
-239 KTNEGFIKLP
+239 
-249 DLLGKCVETPIG
+249 
-261 TNIYGSNVLS
+261 
-271 NEQLVEYLDYDYIP
+271 
-285 DCILQA
+285 
-291 TKDVQLTFL
+291 
-300 RMIGVEIG
+300 
-308 KVFRIRNPKMLGDVA
+308 
-323 LLLRNMGYETT
+323 
-334 VRSTTMKVSET
+334 
-345 VYKQTYKYDRCVFVD
+345 
-360 PYAEEETFDIRVPN
+360 
-374 GSTFIANGILNHNSG
+374 SG

-403 KWVKVEKPVET
+403 KWLKVEKPVET

-440 DPISNA
+440 EPISNA
-446 IENSKWFQQYF
+446 IENSRWFQQYF

-473 FKDTFLSFNHKNL
+473 FKDTFLSFSHKNL

-499 GATRWMCIAE
+499 GSTRW
-509 GERVNTQRGLIPI
+509 L
-522 ENVSI
+522 SI
-527 GDTVYRGSSSRVVTN
+527 T
-542 KVFTGKKD
+542 
-550 TVKLTTSNGLTLR
+550 
-563 LTNDHKVL
+563 
-571 VLKNGIRTWVKA
+571 
-583 EDSLGLPIAVT
+583 
-594 LGSYKNVEPYQFNFV
+594 
-609 KPSQSNRQELAIQY
+609 
-623 MIDNPTFQLTDIE
+623 
-636 NFLGSQ
+636 
-642 FPGLTAITSKL
+642 
-653 RKANLLDRK
+653 
-662 RGLGNYMT
+662 
-670 YWLLNRDKHTLLQAS
+670 
-685 GTLRESKQK
+685 
-694 QNRLSCTIPTK
+694 
-705 SSYKLGYIIG
+705 
-715 ALIADGSYN
+715 
-724 SDVEFSYNTSSQDK
+724 
-738 LELFLK
+738 
-744 FFEQLFNV
+744 
-752 RPNYSNYYLESGTKM
+752 
-767 YKVHI
+767 
-772 GVKPIKEFFRHI
+772 
-784 GLAPAVADTKS
+784 
-795 IPQFLFES
+795 
-803 DIKTIRGLLKGL
+803 
-815 LLHDG
+815 
-820 MLKHNYIC
+820 
-828 YSTKSEALANDVL
+828 
-841 SLLICLGFHTNL
+841 
-853 VYQDGIHYV
+853 
-862 EIRNSKDFLKW
+862 
-873 SKLTASFDKQ
+873 
-883 KKTTV
+883 
-888 FNSIKDRKPNYSRE
+888 
-902 YLLDII
+902 
-908 PDLFHWSG
+908 
-916 KYSMFNRPDLITND
+916 
-930 SAEYVQ
+930 
-936 YLAKDDLR
+936 
-944 WLKVTNIEPSS
+944 
-955 NSNVYDIEVDHK
+955 
-967 DHTFSVNNI
+967 
-976 CVHNCII
+976 

-1017 RKSTMKLLKEGYD
+1017 RKTGLKLLQSGYD

-1035 YGCGIS
+1035 YGCSIS

-1072 MNPLFTKDDFAK
+1072 MNPLFTKEDFAK

-1168 SFALAITANDGRG
+1168 SFALAITSNDGRG

-1279 FVTSDYPH
+1279 FVISDYPH

-1351 KYAIGARSGS
+1351 RYAIGARSGS

>member
-31 ADGEFALDVERIVAD
+31 AEGEYALDMERIVAD

-92 ATHLMAEWCPRCSH
+92 ATHLLAEYCPRCSH

-111 IHKIPVNFPAKDF
+111 IHKIPVAFPAKDF

-131 YHGVCPKCG
+131 HYGVCPNCG
-140 ARKSELVKSGELN
+140 ARKSELVDSGELN

-169 DSLVLTSTGYKRIK
+169 DSLVLTNIGYKRIK
-183 DLLPNADYGYTDK
+183 DLLPNADYGYTEK

-249 DLLGKCVETPIG
+249 DLLGKSVETPIG
-261 TNIYGSNVLS
+261 TNVYGSNVLT
-271 NEQLVEYLDYDYIP
+271 NEQLVEYLDYDHIP

-291 TKDVQLTFL
+291 TKEVQLTFL
-300 RMIGVEIG
+300 RMIGVDFG
-308 KVFRIRNPKMLGDVA
+308 NVFRIRNPKMLNDVA

-403 KWVKVEKPVET
+403 KWLKVEKPVET

-440 DPISNA
+440 EPISNA
-446 IENSKWFQQYF
+446 IENSRWFQQYF

-473 FKDTFLSFNHKNL
+473 FKDTFLSFSHKNL

-499 GATRWMCIAE
+499 GSTRW
-509 GERVNTQRGLIPI
+509 L
-522 ENVSI
+522 SI
-527 GDTVYRGSSSRVVTN
+527 T
-542 KVFTGKKD
+542 
-550 TVKLTTSNGLTLR
+550 
-563 LTNDHKVL
+563 
-571 VLKNGIRTWVKA
+571 
-583 EDSLGLPIAVT
+583 
-594 LGSYKNVEPYQFNFV
+594 
-609 KPSQSNRQELAIQY
+609 
-623 MIDNPTFQLTDIE
+623 
-636 NFLGSQ
+636 
-642 FPGLTAITSKL
+642 
-653 RKANLLDRK
+653 
-662 RGLGNYMT
+662 
-670 YWLLNRDKHTLLQAS
+670 
-685 GTLRESKQK
+685 
-694 QNRLSCTIPTK
+694 
-705 SSYKLGYIIG
+705 
-715 ALIADGSYN
+715 
-724 SDVEFSYNTSSQDK
+724 
-738 LELFLK
+738 
-744 FFEQLFNV
+744 
-752 RPNYSNYYLESGTKM
+752 
-767 YKVHI
+767 
-772 GVKPIKEFFRHI
+772 
-784 GLAPAVADTKS
+784 
-795 IPQFLFES
+795 
-803 DIKTIRGLLKGL
+803 
-815 LLHDG
+815 
-820 MLKHNYIC
+820 
-828 YSTKSEALANDVL
+828 
-841 SLLICLGFHTNL
+841 
-853 VYQDGIHYV
+853 
-862 EIRNSKDFLKW
+862 
-873 SKLTASFDKQ
+873 
-883 KKTTV
+883 
-888 FNSIKDRKPNYSRE
+888 
-902 YLLDII
+902 
-908 PDLFHWSG
+908 
-916 KYSMFNRPDLITND
+916 
-930 SAEYVQ
+930 
-936 YLAKDDLR
+936 
-944 WLKVTNIEPSS
+944 
-955 NSNVYDIEVDHK
+955 
-967 DHTFSVNNI
+967 
-976 CVHNCII
+976 

-1017 RKSTMKLLKEGYD
+1017 RKTGLKLLQSGYD

-1035 YGCGIS
+1035 YGCSIS

-1072 MNPLFTKDDFAK
+1072 MNPLFTKEDFAK

-1337 TIKKFNLR
+1337 TIKKFNLK

-1351 KYAIGARSGS
+1351 RYAIGARSGS

>member
-31 ADGEFALDVERIVAD
+31 AEGEYALDMERIVAD

-92 ATHLMAEWCPRCSH
+92 ATHLLAEYCPRCSH

-111 IHKIPVNFPAKDF
+111 IHKIPVAFPAKDF

-131 YHGVCPKCG
+131 HYGVCPNCG
-140 ARKSELVKSGELN
+140 ARKSELVANGELN

-169 DSLVLTSTGYKRIK
+169 DSLVLTNIGYRRIK
-183 DLLPNADYGYTDK
+183 DMLPGADYGYTHK

-202 GKELTYMTKFFR
+202 GTALTYMTKFFR

-249 DLLGKCVETPIG
+249 DLLGKSVETPIG
-261 TNIYGSNVLS
+261 TNVYGHNVLT

-291 TKDVQLTFL
+291 TKEVQLTFL
-300 RMIGVEIG
+300 RMIGVEFG
-308 KVFRIRNPKMLGDVA
+308 KVFRIRNPKMLNDVA

-334 VRSTTMKVSET
+334 VRSTTMQVSET

-360 PYAEEETFDIRVPN
+360 PYAEEETYDIRVPN

-403 KWVKVEKPVET
+403 KWLKVEKPVET

-440 DPISNA
+440 EPISNA
-446 IENSKWFQQYF
+446 IENSRWFQQYF

-499 GATRWMCIAE
+499 GSTRW
-509 GERVNTQRGLIPI
+509 L
-522 ENVSI
+522 SI
-527 GDTVYRGSSSRVVTN
+527 T
-542 KVFTGKKD
+542 
-550 TVKLTTSNGLTLR
+550 
-563 LTNDHKVL
+563 
-571 VLKNGIRTWVKA
+571 
-583 EDSLGLPIAVT
+583 
-594 LGSYKNVEPYQFNFV
+594 
-609 KPSQSNRQELAIQY
+609 
-623 MIDNPTFQLTDIE
+623 
-636 NFLGSQ
+636 
-642 FPGLTAITSKL
+642 
-653 RKANLLDRK
+653 
-662 RGLGNYMT
+662 
-670 YWLLNRDKHTLLQAS
+670 
-685 GTLRESKQK
+685 
-694 QNRLSCTIPTK
+694 
-705 SSYKLGYIIG
+705 
-715 ALIADGSYN
+715 
-724 SDVEFSYNTSSQDK
+724 
-738 LELFLK
+738 
-744 FFEQLFNV
+744 
-752 RPNYSNYYLESGTKM
+752 
-767 YKVHI
+767 
-772 GVKPIKEFFRHI
+772 
-784 GLAPAVADTKS
+784 
-795 IPQFLFES
+795 
-803 DIKTIRGLLKGL
+803 
-815 LLHDG
+815 
-820 MLKHNYIC
+820 
-828 YSTKSEALANDVL
+828 
-841 SLLICLGFHTNL
+841 
-853 VYQDGIHYV
+853 
-862 EIRNSKDFLKW
+862 
-873 SKLTASFDKQ
+873 
-883 KKTTV
+883 
-888 FNSIKDRKPNYSRE
+888 
-902 YLLDII
+902 
-908 PDLFHWSG
+908 
-916 KYSMFNRPDLITND
+916 
-930 SAEYVQ
+930 
-936 YLAKDDLR
+936 
-944 WLKVTNIEPSS
+944 
-955 NSNVYDIEVDHK
+955 
-967 DHTFSVNNI
+967 
-976 CVHNCII
+976 

-1017 RKSTMKLLKEGYD
+1017 RKTGLKLLQSGYD

-1035 YGCGIS
+1035 YGCSIS

-1268 LPRPEMDLGQI
+1268 LPRPEMELGQI

-1337 TIKKFNLR
+1337 TIKKFNLK

-1351 KYAIGARSGS
+1351 RYAIGARSGS

-1371 SKTGSSGGGSFGS
+1371 SKTSSSGSGSFGS

>member
-9 LIDQTPIKHSIRE
+9 LIDQAPIKHSIRE

-31 ADGEFALDVERIVAD
+31 ADGEFALDMERIVAD

-92 ATHLMAEWCPRCSH
+92 ATHLLAEYCVSGNSWLHTNKGMVRIKDLVPKPGLNPIKAKVTARNGIRKVTFGGLTKRQAKTLKITYSNGMFIEVTPEHKVLVATSDHTFKWVRAKNLSVGDYGVIPLGHDLWSKKDCILPRLHGSYHKSTRIYKTPSKMTPDLARLIGYHLTNGSKSEFTIDFCTPDVNVMQDYRATFKKVFGVKPQITRSYITSKGDKYQECAVNSRYLSDWFDLIGLTGICYNKFIPDCVLQSSKSCITNLLRGIFDCDGYIDCTKDVTRLGIKLANTNLCYQIFMLLINLGIYSVYAEEIRTDNTDKVERKYGTIWVRTPEAWAKYKETIGSIHIKKSKALEELATLSEAAFTNTGYGNLPPKTIPYINRSLLGKIKQLGLKPLRNVYHYRGSAKLLRTITAEMPEFFEYAEALVKPQKFVKSVVSNNLVFSQIASISEGGVQDVYDITVPKGENFICNGIVVHNCPRCSH

-160 CAGQRCITG
+160 CAGQR
-169 DSLVLTSTGYKRIK
+169 
-183 DLLPNADYGYTDK
+183 
-196 LSLVHN
+196 
-202 GKELTYMTKFFR
+202 
-214 AKAEPLYKVT
+214 
-224 LRSGLTIIGTKDHPV
+224 
-239 KTNEGFIKLP
+239 
-249 DLLGKCVETPIG
+249 
-261 TNIYGSNVLS
+261 
-271 NEQLVEYLDYDYIP
+271 
-285 DCILQA
+285 
-291 TKDVQLTFL
+291 
-300 RMIGVEIG
+300 
-308 KVFRIRNPKMLGDVA
+308 
-323 LLLRNMGYETT
+323 
-334 VRSTTMKVSET
+334 
-345 VYKQTYKYDRCVFVD
+345 
-360 PYAEEETFDIRVPN
+360 
-374 GSTFIANGILNHNSG
+374 SG

-499 GATRWMCIAE
+499 GATRWI
-509 GERVNTQRGLIPI
+509 
-522 ENVSI
+522 
-527 GDTVYRGSSSRVVTN
+527 
-542 KVFTGKKD
+542 
-550 TVKLTTSNGLTLR
+550 
-563 LTNDHKVL
+563 
-571 VLKNGIRTWVKA
+571 
-583 EDSLGLPIAVT
+583 
-594 LGSYKNVEPYQFNFV
+594 
-609 KPSQSNRQELAIQY
+609 
-623 MIDNPTFQLTDIE
+623 
-636 NFLGSQ
+636 
-642 FPGLTAITSKL
+642 
-653 RKANLLDRK
+653 
-662 RGLGNYMT
+662 
-670 YWLLNRDKHTLLQAS
+670 
-685 GTLRESKQK
+685 
-694 QNRLSCTIPTK
+694 
-705 SSYKLGYIIG
+705 
-715 ALIADGSYN
+715 
-724 SDVEFSYNTSSQDK
+724 
-738 LELFLK
+738 
-744 FFEQLFNV
+744 
-752 RPNYSNYYLESGTKM
+752 
-767 YKVHI
+767 
-772 GVKPIKEFFRHI
+772 
-784 GLAPAVADTKS
+784 
-795 IPQFLFES
+795 
-803 DIKTIRGLLKGL
+803 
-815 LLHDG
+815 
-820 MLKHNYIC
+820 
-828 YSTKSEALANDVL
+828 
-841 SLLICLGFHTNL
+841 
-853 VYQDGIHYV
+853 
-862 EIRNSKDFLKW
+862 
-873 SKLTASFDKQ
+873 
-883 KKTTV
+883 
-888 FNSIKDRKPNYSRE
+888 
-902 YLLDII
+902 
-908 PDLFHWSG
+908 
-916 KYSMFNRPDLITND
+916 
-930 SAEYVQ
+930 
-936 YLAKDDLR
+936 
-944 WLKVTNIEPSS
+944 
-955 NSNVYDIEVDHK
+955 
-967 DHTFSVNNI
+967 SV
-976 CVHNCII
+976 I

-1030 NIPLA
+1030 SIPLA

-1072 MNPLFTKDDFAK
+1072 MNPLFTKEDFAK

-1263 LPAIK
+1263 IPAIK

-1337 TIKKFNLR
+1337 TIKKFNLK

-1351 KYAIGARSGS
+1351 RYAIGARSGS

-1371 SKTGSSGGGSFGS
+1371 SKTGSSGSGSFGS

>member
-31 ADGEFALDVERIVAD
+31 ADGEYALDMERIVAD

-92 ATHLMAEWCPRCSH
+92 ATHLMAEYCPRCSH

-160 CAGQRCITG
+160 CAGQR
-169 DSLVLTSTGYKRIK
+169 
-183 DLLPNADYGYTDK
+183 
-196 LSLVHN
+196 
-202 GKELTYMTKFFR
+202 
-214 AKAEPLYKVT
+214 
-224 LRSGLTIIGTKDHPV
+224 
-239 KTNEGFIKLP
+239 
-249 DLLGKCVETPIG
+249 
-261 TNIYGSNVLS
+261 
-271 NEQLVEYLDYDYIP
+271 
-285 DCILQA
+285 
-291 TKDVQLTFL
+291 
-300 RMIGVEIG
+300 
-308 KVFRIRNPKMLGDVA
+308 
-323 LLLRNMGYETT
+323 
-334 VRSTTMKVSET
+334 
-345 VYKQTYKYDRCVFVD
+345 
-360 PYAEEETFDIRVPN
+360 
-374 GSTFIANGILNHNSG
+374 SG

-499 GATRWMCIAE
+499 GATRW
-509 GERVNTQRGLIPI
+509 
-522 ENVSI
+522 VS
-527 GDTVYRGSSSRVVTN
+527 
-542 KVFTGKKD
+542 
-550 TVKLTTSNGLTLR
+550 
-563 LTNDHKVL
+563 
-571 VLKNGIRTWVKA
+571 
-583 EDSLGLPIAVT
+583 
-594 LGSYKNVEPYQFNFV
+594 
-609 KPSQSNRQELAIQY
+609 
-623 MIDNPTFQLTDIE
+623 
-636 NFLGSQ
+636 
-642 FPGLTAITSKL
+642 
-653 RKANLLDRK
+653 
-662 RGLGNYMT
+662 
-670 YWLLNRDKHTLLQAS
+670 
-685 GTLRESKQK
+685 
-694 QNRLSCTIPTK
+694 
-705 SSYKLGYIIG
+705 
-715 ALIADGSYN
+715 
-724 SDVEFSYNTSSQDK
+724 
-738 LELFLK
+738 
-744 FFEQLFNV
+744 
-752 RPNYSNYYLESGTKM
+752 
-767 YKVHI
+767 
-772 GVKPIKEFFRHI
+772 
-784 GLAPAVADTKS
+784 
-795 IPQFLFES
+795 
-803 DIKTIRGLLKGL
+803 
-815 LLHDG
+815 
-820 MLKHNYIC
+820 
-828 YSTKSEALANDVL
+828 
-841 SLLICLGFHTNL
+841 
-853 VYQDGIHYV
+853 
-862 EIRNSKDFLKW
+862 
-873 SKLTASFDKQ
+873 
-883 KKTTV
+883 
-888 FNSIKDRKPNYSRE
+888 
-902 YLLDII
+902 
-908 PDLFHWSG
+908 
-916 KYSMFNRPDLITND
+916 
-930 SAEYVQ
+930 
-936 YLAKDDLR
+936 
-944 WLKVTNIEPSS
+944 
-955 NSNVYDIEVDHK
+955 
-967 DHTFSVNNI
+967 
-976 CVHNCII
+976 II

-1072 MNPLFTKDDFAK
+1072 MNPLFTKEDFAK

-1337 TIKKFNLR
+1337 TIKKFNLK

-1351 KYAIGARSGS
+1351 RYAIGARSGS